1 MEATMRIFSGT
12 RGEVVAR
19 VPVGVG
25 SSRSFRLM
33 ERDEITLIFTLAA
46 PVVLSLGDYAIVPE
60 AFVEP
65 SEAGS
70 LQARMYEVTEL
81 SHPEY
86 VAASGGYRYELK
98 LEAQYRKWRHKICR
112 YMPLTGGQ
120 ETSWNLTAYPEVHM
134 QMIVDNVNRLAGLHP
149 SYKYN
154 REGMWTVA
162 VGADVKHEAKLIQYD
177 GTNIL
182 DALAAI
188 AEVYEC
194 EWWVDGSVIHLG
206 KCQYGSDTDA
216 VVLEEGVNIDP
227 PVRSD
232 STESYVTRVIP
243 FGSTRNI
250 SRRYRRHL
258 IFTATSMEN
267 TGGGYLIRDDARP
280 LQERWFADTLTRTPQ
295 AATVDI
301 SYSYVPTS
309 WDDSSITLYNSKSSQ
324 QYRKELLVQDVNM
337 ATHCKW
343 RAKLSGT
350 LEVMVNSWDY
360 ASAKKLYS
368 PPHLGYTAVLTAID
382 SQTGDRVILGGKAV
396 SLAVKDA
403 INGKDFMSHNTAT
416 FNFDFPSIEVDNR
429 SGRYSQ
435 FRVLFVLKASTSATA
450 SLNCTI
456 ANGELNFEATPQSGS
471 LKIGGI
477 TVEVLDEHNE
487 VAATYTNAVLNP
499 NWAELVADRS
509 EIFLPAS
516 SDFTPQ
522 SGMRFRIPQLREA
535 LVPASY
541 FTSRYAAMEEYGSVV
556 TGSIVTSR
564 LMLPEGHAGY
574 IDVYPDQPEVEC
586 VEDVVVF
593 EDVYPRT
600 NCTIEQV
607 ESFDDYAEFTNE
619 NGEQEKEKYTAYRIA
634 DSLFKRANRFKSD
647 WQIEGE
653 KLEVIFQTGA
663 LAGMTF
669 EVEPDTDTD
678 LTRTWWKIVRDSET
692 MLPNSLLKPAKGDK
706 FVLSGFD
713 IAAVDEALVGNAE
726 EELLE
731 KAKEY
736 VAKMNTDPSTY
747 EVTVWAA
754 PLLADPPMVLA
765 VGRTVSLKSRTAF
778 GQDAAGAQ
786 RSRVSRIIGYDI
798 PLDIPYDNP
807 VYIIGEKAAYSRMGA
822 IEDSV
827 EALRIAQLGGA
838 SSVSG
843 ATGAGYGF
851 GPYVVHRDDTTPLSD
866 TNVMSSLRS
875 MLEFASRRTAQT
887 LSHIWTFLSGARF
900 GSFLSGESGA
910 MIDGAGNAEVETLRV
925 RGEAEVDRLNAG
937 RQLTVGDYVPG
948 GTGGAMWVDENGEMH
963 IETAHLV
970 VNRRMSVKELE
981 VAERT
986 HVGGSQCISPAGMVC
1001 TAVEEL
1007 TDSNGWRCYFDGSDD
1022 TGRRITNDFRVG
1034 DLARCETFNLEEADG
1049 MLNNRYYWRRVT
1061 ATGITDEDAQGNRFC
1076 YIDLSDEQG
1085 EKDPASSCAPA
1096 VGDNIVTMGSDTHP
1110 ERSNLIVASS
1120 YGSGTPSIIM
1130 FHGIRTFSLQQKDI
1144 IGMGMDA
1151 AKGIPYF
1158 NCYGDF
1164 RVGARKGEP
1173 GSYIDY
1179 DTTTGELNVK
1189 ARINAL
1195 STFTDESGKDTPLG
1209 QYITDTANELLVV
1222 EYSATGA
1229 DGTWHSAYTN
1239 GDRYM
1244 RQSSDGGNTWSGA
1257 MLITAQDVTITNQSV
1272 EYATSASGTTAPTA
1286 GWSTTIPSVAEGQ
1299 YLWTRTTLTFS
1310 DGNSVVSYSVSRQGV
1325 DGNSGSNYAP
1335 NLLVNSKG
1343 PRTITASSSNNTTY
1357 MVFDFDTPIEVK
1369 SGDKFTVSFGN
1380 IEVLAGSP
1388 TEFTATLYNVSGTG
1402 WGTYG
1407 SSVHVTKDKPW
1418 GTMTVSKS
1426 VLARHMLVYAGK
1438 YGATAGN
1445 SVKYTDVML
1454 TKGETPA
1461 KWVPAASEMLAP
1473 VITSQSVTYAKS
1485 TMAAQPSDASFTY
1498 SSISAANPVQGDYL
1512 WTKTV
1517 VNYSDGTST
1526 KSYTVSRLGADGT
1539 DGTPGAVGA
1548 DGKTQYTHIAYAQGI
1563 TAGALPHPTA
1573 FTKFQTTAF
1582 DGAEYI
1588 GFRHDFDQLDP
1599 SDHTLYEWSKYKGKD
1614 GNNFLYNLIRGA
1626 NQPLGKGN
1634 TNYDIGGYYY
1644 DAELEV
1650 GKTYTLTVCYH
1661 IKDVDAGQ
1669 FFGAWWNSGMNVF
1682 IANLLGG
1689 ATIVSKTIT
1698 FPAKSATSSGFKG
1711 VSFYKNMPSG
1721 ATREPDNYIEWAT
1734 LTEGETPQTQW
1745 IPALS
1750 EMTQTKFINNLLRN
1764 SDFSE
1769 GTKHWT
1775 FTNSYCAKIDTTEL
1789 LDGRCSLKIDTTNSS
1804 GGYPGAKQRVI
1815 YEGASAEFTASV
1827 YTMMKDVSQ
1836 RAGNVLFEVHFLNET
1851 GARLSAN
1858 QRIVNPKSDGQW
1870 EKYVFHFTSP
1880 SGTKMIEVFCW
1891 SQDGQTV
1898 WYNGMKLEFGNNDN
1912 PQWTPNA
1919 DGLAGAGI
1927 VANVIRENFT
1937 EAQWN
1942 LYGTIGHAEPWSGT
1956 DNGRNGCRTGD
1967 LFTVSGRATDTGNG
1981 HLLTYRSFSDYG
1993 MLAGTCISHII
2004 TNAGKDAPYTVFQWA
2019 KGDYAQPT
2027 GAWSD
2032 TPLNALPGEFVWMR
2046 SGTVTPPATAPT
2058 SWGTPIRLTG
2068 DTGKA
2073 GGDALLLDLDN
2084 EVVAVT
2090 CDADGNVI
2098 SGLPATINARVFKG
2112 GTEVTSGVTY
2122 GNEATTLT
2130 MSQSGKVY
2138 TISGISKDR
2147 DTLTIKATVDGVTLK
2162 STVNVYKVKA
2172 GADGAPATMY
2182 FLEPAESSVTRTAQG
2197 GLSVTSLGCR
2207 KLYVTG
2213 SDQRHL
2219 TTANTLTAQI
2229 YTNGVA
2235 GTETVIAADGVTN
2248 NGVVTLT
2255 DDTTAVVFTLYKGAS
2270 TAEADML
2277 DRERVPVL
2285 TDAFG
2290 LSVGGV
2296 NLLRKT
2302 NSGIINWTTNT
2313 SSNGQIVMEPGT
2325 PQSRCVFYNNA
2336 TTAAP
2341 DWQMIGFALPADT
2354 IKANCYYMLSFKA
2367 RVLQSNGTAGSALT
2381 QPLQLRWQISKS
2393 TGGDRLTNVES
2404 RTVTYTETR
2413 FTIMMRTTGV
2423 PTSQH
2428 RLWGYISTTG
2438 TAWEALEIW
2447 DMQLEEGVVATEY
2460 KASPLDFNYLTE
2472 ALKESTTVEG
2482 GVILSSLMRLGYTA
2496 SDAYRV
2502 TAGMNG
2508 VLASS
2513 TDGTDPAIWAGG
2525 DMLDATSDEN
2535 SSADLDS
2542 LAKLMFR
2549 HNGNGYMCGGVVRVL
2564 DGRILIGRNR
2574 KADGTIKSDAEFAQD
2589 CIILDEEGLTYVSG
2603 GQDRLLVTSAQVG
2616 DTFETKVNAVNWS
2629 GTATA
2634 FDSIALAHYYNK
2646 IYLLEPVQP
2655 VQPASEDDTES
2666 QNELPYTEVWSW
2678 VPTINIAQTKTINI
2692 GSGTIAAG
2700 TVIEVSSLSTSFSI
2714 TRSHSEGVQ
2723 ITATAELCYTDSA
2736 GKVQVVRKVNM
2747 PKQYSGNT
2755 CSFSMGTTIRHTVQ
2769 VAASYFV
2776 RLTLTP
2782 NTDGMGKPLANEYKT
2797 VTPATATASGT
2808 TKTTRSDVTIIGT
2821 DGIKSIWGD
2830 GGFLANSNGVK
2841 IRGSLWIN
2849 GKLVTT
2855 S

>member
-1 MEATMRIFSGT
+1 MMEATMRIFSGT

-46 PVVLSLGDYAIVPE
+46 PVVLALGDYAFVPE

-134 QMIVDNVNRLAGLHP
+134 QMIVDNVNRLAELHP

-162 VGADVKHEAKLIQYD
+162 VGSDVKHEAKLIQYD

-382 SQTGDRVILGGKAV
+382 SQTSDRVTLGGKAV

-403 INGKDFMSHNTAT
+403 INGKDFTGHNTAT

-678 LTRTWWKIVRDSET
+678 RTRTWWKIVRDSET

-713 IAAVDEALVGNAE
+713 IAAVDESLVGNAE

-851 GPYVVHRDDTTPLSD
+851 DPYVVHRDDTTPLSD

-887 LSHIWTFLSGARF
+887 LSHLWTFLSGARF

-1189 ARINAL
+1189 ARINVL
-1195 STFTDESGKDTPLG
+1195 STITDTSGNESSIG
-1209 QYITDTANELLVV
+1209 QYITDTANSLMAV

-1229 DGTWHSAYTN
+1229 DGTWHSTYTN

-1257 MLITAQDVTITNQSV
+1257 MLVVAKDGDDGTSVSITATKV
-1272 EYATSASGTTAPTA
+1272 EYATGSSATVAPTS
-1286 GWSTTIPSVAEGQ
+1286 GWGTAVPAVPTGQ
-1299 YLWTRTTLTFS
+1299 YLWTRTTVTYS
-1310 DGNSVVSYSVSRQGV
+1310 DGKQTVSYGVSRQGE
-1325 DGNSGSNYAP
+1325 DGAGYMPNLIRNSRFSKRLEKWSYWGSNASGIREVVEEDGRMWAHIK
-1335 NLLVNSKG
+1335 NAVAMQGLQQGSVNGEIPAKE
-1343 PRTITASSSNNTTY
+1343 NTTY
-1357 MVFDFDTPIEVK
+1357 TLSGMVRSAVDGQKVCA
-1369 SGDKFTVSFGN
+1369 N
-1380 IEVLAGSP
+1380 IHG
-1388 TEFTATLYNVSGTG
+1388 
-1402 WGTYG
+1402 
-1407 SSVHVTKDKPW
+1407 
-1418 GTMTVSKS
+1418 
-1426 VLARHMLVYAGK
+1426 
-1438 YGATAGN
+1438 
-1445 SVKYTDVML
+1445 
-1454 TKGETPA
+1454 
-1461 KWVPAASEMLAP
+1461 
-1473 VITSQSVTYAKS
+1473 
-1485 TMAAQPSDASFTY
+1485 
-1498 SSISAANPVQGDYL
+1498 ISAANKNVFAA
-1512 WTKTV
+1512 
-1517 VNYSDGTST
+1517 N
-1526 KSYTVSRLGADGT
+1526 
-1539 DGTPGAVGA
+1539 
-1548 DGKTQYTHIAYAQGI
+1548 TQI
-1563 TAGALPHPTA
+1563 TAGTTARRFSKTFTTSAGVIAFRLMIGVDVADLNDVYITDLKIEEGRNPNPAWSPHP
-1573 FTKFQTTAF
+1573 
-1582 DGAEYI
+1582 DEMV
-1588 GFRHDFDQLDP
+1588 
-1599 SDHTLYEWSKYKGKD
+1599 YE
-1614 GNNFLYNLIRGA
+1614 NCN
-1626 NQPLGKGN
+1626 
-1634 TNYDIGGYYY
+1634 
-1644 DAELEV
+1644 
-1650 GKTYTLTVCYH
+1650 
-1661 IKDVDAGQ
+1661 
-1669 FFGAWWNSGMNVF
+1669 
-1682 IANLLGG
+1682 
-1689 ATIVSKTIT
+1689 
-1698 FPAKSATSSGFKG
+1698 
-1711 VSFYKNMPSG
+1711 
-1721 ATREPDNYIEWAT
+1721 
-1734 LTEGETPQTQW
+1734 
-1745 IPALS
+1745 
-1750 EMTQTKFINNLLRN
+1750 INNLLRN
-1764 SDFSE
+1764 SDFSKGKE
-1769 GTKHWT
+1769 YWT
-1775 FTNSYCAKIDTTEL
+1775 FTRDWATIDTTEL
-1789 LDGRCSLKIDTTNSS
+1789 FDGRFSLKIDTTANQ
-1804 GGYPGAKQRVI
+1804 GGNPGARQDVI
-1815 YEGASAEFTASV
+1815 YDGEPTEITASV
-1827 YTMMKDVSQ
+1827 YVMMKDVTQ
-1836 RAGNVLFEVHFLNET
+1836 RKQNIFFEVHCLDES
-1851 GARLSAN
+1851 GGRIGAN
-1858 QRIVNPKSDGQW
+1858 QRIVNPTFSGEWQRF
-1870 EKYVFHFTSP
+1870 VFHFTTVP
-1880 SGTKMIEVFCW
+1880 GTKRIQVFCW
-1891 SQDGQTV
+1891 SGNYQVV

-1927 VANVIRENFT
+1927 VANVIRDNFT

-1981 HLLTYRSFSDYG
+1981 HLLTYRSTSDYG

-2027 GAWSD
+2027 GTWSD

-2046 SGTVTPPATAPT
+2046 EGVVTPPAT
-2058 SWGTPIRLTG
+2058 TPVWKNGYTRVTG
-2068 DTGKA
+2068 DTGAA
-2073 GGDALLLDLDN
+2073 GTNYTPNMLTNSKDNKIHVVEKDSDSSKEWRNSTVHLEYKKTYTISARTNAAAFTGDHQDALVSHPNACALWICSAKGSPQGLVNEVVSSADMATDGSKGSVFTWMKPTAGYFLRTNFYKSGTWYVNHVKIEEGDNPNPSWTPHPDEMVGTPGTNGINGQDVFLLDLDN

-2090 CDADGNVI
+2090 CDAKGNVAG
-2098 SGLPATINARVFKG
+2098 GLPATITARVFKG
-2112 GTEVTSGVTY
+2112 GTELTSGVTY
-2122 GNEATTLT
+2122 RNQGTTLT
-2130 MSQSGKVY
+2130 VSQSGNKFE
-2138 TISGISKDR
+2138 IKGIGKDR
-2147 DTLTIKATVDGVTLK
+2147 DTLVIEAVVAGLTLR
-2162 STVNVYKVKA
+2162 STVNVYKVKP
-2172 GADGAPATMY
+2172 GEDGAPATMY

-2248 NGVVTLT
+2248 NGEVTLT
-2255 DDTTAVVFTLYKGAS
+2255 DDTTAVVFSLYKGNS
-2270 TAEADML
+2270 QNKDDML

-2367 RVLQSNGTAGSALT
+2367 RVLQSNGTAGGALT

-2508 VLASS
+2508 VLAPS

-2603 GQDRLLVTSAQVG
+2603 GQARLLVTSAQVG

-2634 FDSIALAHYYNK
+2634 FDSIALAHYYSK
-2646 IYLLEPVQP
+2646 EMILEPVKP
-2655 VQPASEDDTES
+2655 EQPASEDGTEALS
-2666 QNELPYTEVWSW
+2666 TTYLETWSW
-2678 VPTINIAQTKTINI
+2678 VPTRNIAQTKTINI
-2692 GSGTIAAG
+2692 GSGTIAVG

-2830 GGFLANSNGVK
+2830 GGFLANNKGVK

>member
-1 MEATMRIFSGT
+1 MRIFSGT

-46 PVVLSLGDYAIVPE
+46 PVVLALGDYAIVPE

-368 PPHLGYTAVLTAID
+368 PPHLGYTAVLTALD
-382 SQTGDRVILGGKAV
+382 SQTGDRVTLGGKAV

-403 INGKDFMSHNTAT
+403 INGKDFTGHNTAT

-477 TVEVLDEHNE
+477 TVEVLDEHNK

-678 LTRTWWKIVRDSET
+678 RTRTWWKIVRDSET

-887 LSHIWTFLSGARF
+887 LSHLWTFLSGARF

-948 GTGGAMWVDENGEMH
+948 CTGGAMWVDENGEMH

-1195 STFTDESGKDTPLG
+1195 ST
-1209 QYITDTANELLVV
+1209 ITDTSGNESSIGEYISDAANELLAV

-1229 DGTWHSAYTN
+1229 DGTWHSTYTN

-1325 DGNSGSNYAP
+1325 DG
-1335 NLLVNSKG
+1335 
-1343 PRTITASSSNNTTY
+1343 
-1357 MVFDFDTPIEVK
+1357 
-1369 SGDKFTVSFGN
+1369 
-1380 IEVLAGSP
+1380 
-1388 TEFTATLYNVSGTG
+1388 
-1402 WGTYG
+1402 
-1407 SSVHVTKDKPW
+1407 
-1418 GTMTVSKS
+1418 
-1426 VLARHMLVYAGK
+1426 
-1438 YGATAGN
+1438 
-1445 SVKYTDVML
+1445 
-1454 TKGETPA
+1454 
-1461 KWVPAASEMLAP
+1461 
-1473 VITSQSVTYAKS
+1473 
-1485 TMAAQPSDASFTY
+1485 
-1498 SSISAANPVQGDYL
+1498 
-1512 WTKTV
+1512 
-1517 VNYSDGTST
+1517 
-1526 KSYTVSRLGADGT
+1526 
-1539 DGTPGAVGA
+1539 
-1548 DGKTQYTHIAYAQGI
+1548 
-1563 TAGALPHPTA
+1563 
-1573 FTKFQTTAF
+1573 
-1582 DGAEYI
+1582 
-1588 GFRHDFDQLDP
+1588 
-1599 SDHTLYEWSKYKGKD
+1599 KD

-1661 IKDVDAGQ
+1661 IKDADAGQ
-1669 FFGAWWNSGMNVF
+1669 FFGAWWNSGVNVW
-1682 IANLLGG
+1682 IANLFGG

-1775 FTNSYCAKIDTTEL
+1775 FTDSYYAKIDTTEL
-1789 LDGRCSLKIDTTNSS
+1789 LDGRCSLKIDTTNSP
-1804 GGYPGAKQRVI
+1804 GGYRGAKQRVV

-1836 RAGNVLFEVHFLNET
+1836 RAGHLLFDVNFLNEK
-1851 GARLSAN
+1851 GEQLSAN
-1858 QRIVNPKSDGQW
+1858 RKTVNPKSDEQW

-1891 SQDGQTV
+1891 SQGGQTV

-1927 VANVIRENFT
+1927 VANVIRDNLT

-1942 LYGTIGHAEPWSGT
+1942 VYGTIGHAEPWSGT

-1981 HLLTYRSFSDYG
+1981 HLLTYRSTSDYG

-2027 GAWSD
+2027 GTWSD
-2032 TPLNALPGEFVWMR
+2032 TPLNAAAGEYVWMR

-2112 GTEVTSGVTY
+2112 GTELTSGVTY
-2122 GNEATTLT
+2122 RNQGTTLT
-2130 MSQSGKVY
+2130 VSQSGNKFE
-2138 TISGISKDR
+2138 IKGIGKDR
-2147 DTLTIKATVDGVTLK
+2147 DTLVIEAVVAGLTLR
-2162 STVNVYKVKA
+2162 STVTVYKVKP
-2172 GADGAPATMY
+2172 GEDGAPATMY

-2248 NGVVTLT
+2248 NGEVTLT
-2255 DDTTAVVFTLYKGAS
+2255 DDTTAVVFSLYKGNS
-2270 TAEADML
+2270 QNKDDML

-2367 RVLQSNGTAGSALT
+2367 RVLQSNGTAGGAST
-2381 QPLQLRWQISKS
+2381 QPLQLRWQISKN

-2404 RTVTYTETR
+2404 RTVTYTEKR

-2428 RLWGYISTTG
+2428 RLWGYISPTG
-2438 TAWEALEIW
+2438 TPWEALEIW

-2508 VLASS
+2508 VLAPS

-2603 GQDRLLVTSAQVG
+2603 GQDRLLVTSVQVG

-2634 FDSIALAHYYNK
+2634 FDSIALAHYYSK
-2646 IYLLEPVQP
+2646 KMILEPVKPEQT
-2655 VQPASEDDTES
+2655 ASEDGTEALS
-2666 QNELPYTEVWSW
+2666 TTYFEEWSW
-2678 VPTINIAQTKTINI
+2678 VPTRNIAQTKTINI
-2692 GSGTIAAG
+2692 GSGTIAVG
-2700 TVIEVSSLSTSFSI
+2700 TVIEVSSLSTSVSI
-2714 TRSHSEGVQ
+2714 TCSHSEVVQ
-2723 ITATAELCYTDSA
+2723 ITATAWLCYTDSA
-2736 GKVQVVRKVNM
+2736 GNVHVVRKVDM
-2747 PKQYSGNT
+2747 TKQYSGNT

-2776 RLTLTP
+2776 WLTLTP
-2782 NTDGMGKPLANEYKT
+2782 NTAGVGKPLANEYKT

-2808 TKTTRSDVTIIGT
+2808 TKTTRSDVTIIAP

-2830 GGFLANSNGVK
+2830 GGFLANRNGVK

>member
-1 MEATMRIFSGT
+1 MSWRIKGKNGLRKAVVGELEYNDEWMSQTYVTATVISPVPINFEIGDYIEY
-12 RGEVVAR
+12 RGERFEINYDPSKIKSAPR
-19 VPVGVG
+19 FAKGDAFKYENIKFN
-25 SSRSFRLM
+25 SLA
-33 ERDEITLIFTLAA
+33 DELTRCDFLD
-46 PVVLSLGDYAIVPE
+46 VVLADNHLHFTGLPKFSFFGTVQDLAGRIQANLDRAYPDKWTVTVSPEYTGKKELNVSIDTQKVWDALSILVNDFETYFTIEGRTITIGAAGVPAAHLFKYGKDNGLYEIEQNAESDQAIVTR
-60 AFVEP
+60 
-65 SEAGS
+65 
-70 LQARMYEVTEL
+70 LR
-81 SHPEY
+81 
-86 VAASGGYRYELK
+86 
-98 LEAQYRKWRHKICR
+98 
-112 YMPLTGGQ
+112 
-120 ETSWNLTAYPEVHM
+120 AY
-134 QMIVDNVNRLAGLHP
+134 
-149 SYKYN
+149 
-154 REGMWTVA
+154 
-162 VGADVKHEAKLIQYD
+162 
-177 GTNIL
+177 
-182 DALAAI
+182 
-188 AEVYEC
+188 
-194 EWWVDGSVIHLG
+194 
-206 KCQYGSDTDA
+206 
-216 VVLEEGVNIDP
+216 
-227 PVRSD
+227 
-232 STESYVTRVIP
+232 
-243 FGSTRNI
+243 GSTRNLPN
-250 SRRYRRHL
+250 RY
-258 IFTATSMEN
+258 
-267 TGGGYLIRDDARP
+267 
-280 LQERWFADTLTRTPQ
+280 
-295 AATVDI
+295 
-301 SYSYVPTS
+301 
-309 WDDSSITLYNSKSSQ
+309 YNSLSGADGEK
-324 QYRKELLVQDVNM
+324 LIPNNM
-337 ATHCKW
+337 AVQH
-343 RAKLSGT
+343 
-350 LEVMVNSWDY
+350 
-360 ASAKKLYS
+360 
-368 PPHLGYTAVLTAID
+368 
-382 SQTGDRVILGGKAV
+382 
-396 SLAVKDA
+396 
-403 INGKDFMSHNTAT
+403 
-416 FNFDFPSIEVDNR
+416 
-429 SGRYSQ
+429 
-435 FRVLFVLKASTSATA
+435 
-450 SLNCTI
+450 
-456 ANGELNFEATPQSGS
+456 
-471 LKIGGI
+471 
-477 TVEVLDEHNE
+477 
-487 VAATYTNAVLNP
+487 
-499 NWAELVADRS
+499 
-509 EIFLPAS
+509 
-516 SDFTPQ
+516 
-522 SGMRFRIPQLREA
+522 
-535 LVPASY
+535 
-541 FTSRYAAMEEYGSVV
+541 
-556 TGSIVTSR
+556 
-564 LMLPEGHAGY
+564 LMLPEFPYTTQDPFINSKNIDTLGVREGTVFFDGSQEGLEEIYPSIEGMTAEQLKSAGVTCNSTGDLDVLIGANVMTDDGVGK
-574 IDVYPDQPEVEC
+574 IDKNETQTTPEPSTFKVTVKDLGFDIKDCVIPGNSESPTVSFKTGMLGGREFEIVEC
-586 VEDVVVF
+586 TPIENSSGDVTSYMLELNRVYDD
-593 EDVYPRT
+593 DVKLWFPYK
-600 NCTIEQV
+600 
-607 ESFDDYAEFTNE
+607 DYNA
-619 NGEQEKEKYTAYRIA
+619 AA
-634 DSLFKRANRFKSD
+634 
-647 WQIEGE
+647 
-653 KLEVIFQTGA
+653 
-663 LAGMTF
+663 
-669 EVEPDTDTD
+669 
-678 LTRTWWKIVRDSET
+678 
-692 MLPNSLLKPAKGDK
+692 GDK
-706 FVLSGFD
+706 FVILNIKMPD
-713 IAAVDEALVGNAE
+713 VYIKAAAKRLQEAAESWLAKNDYSRSVYSPKVDEIFMARQHDAAMASGGAIKSLHDTLRAGMLMLFEDEDFNIDASIFIDKLVI
-726 EELLE
+726 
-731 KAKEY
+731 KEGEG
-736 VAKMNTDPSTY
+736 AIPTY
-747 EVTVWAA
+747 EVT
-754 PLLADPPMVLA
+754 LKEEKT
-765 VGRTVSLKSRTAF
+765 VGRLDKMQNQIDSLASGRGQGGVGGYTAGQIRQMIDAYGDTRFLSKIKDDRTPHTISSDRGFEVGNYVSGAGGGAIGIDPETGDSFADVARLWVRVRAFFEELTVVKASVFAGKNYISPGGGIKCTKVEEVKDSGGNVTAYRCYF
-778 GQDAAGAQ
+778 LSTQD
-786 RSRVSRIIGYDI
+786 
-798 PLDIPYDNP
+798 
-807 VYIIGEKAAYSRMGA
+807 GEKAETQFAVNDQA
-822 IEDSV
+822 IS
-827 EALRIAQLGGA
+827 
-838 SSVSG
+838 
-843 ATGAGYGF
+843 
-851 GPYVVHRDDTTPLSD
+851 
-866 TNVMSSLRS
+866 
-875 MLEFASRRTAQT
+875 
-887 LSHIWTFLSGARF
+887 
-900 GSFLSGESGA
+900 
-910 MIDGAGNAEVETLRV
+910 
-925 RGEAEVDRLNAG
+925 
-937 RQLTVGDYVPG
+937 
-948 GTGGAMWVDENGEMH
+948 
-963 IETAHLV
+963 
-970 VNRRMSVKELE
+970 
-981 VAERT
+981 
-986 HVGGSQCISPAGMVC
+986 
-1001 TAVEEL
+1001 
-1007 TDSNGWRCYFDGSDD
+1007 
-1022 TGRRITNDFRVG
+1022 
-1034 DLARCETFNLEEADG
+1034 ETFNAAAG
-1049 MLNNRYYWRRVT
+1049 TSNKISNHRYWRLVT
-1061 ATGITDEDAQGNRFC
+1061 AVSNDAYTDDSGNHYG
-1076 YIDLSDEQG
+1076 YIDLSATDCEVDSDIPQAGDEICQLG
-1085 EKDPASSCAPA
+1085 NRNDADRQSAIMFSTVDADAPSVKLFA
-1096 VGDNIVTMGSDTHP
+1096 GV
-1110 ERSNLIVASS
+1110 
-1120 YGSGTPSIIM
+1120 GSGSTNAEHYSLDGKAEIM
-1130 FHGIRTFSLQQKDI
+1130 FGKNPLTGKV
-1144 IGMGMDA
+1144 
-1151 AKGIPYF
+1151 YF
-1158 NCYGDF
+1158 RLGTSTATHYL
-1164 RVGARKGEP
+1164 
-1173 GSYIDY
+1173 DY
-1179 DTTTGELNVK
+1179 TQDGGLTVAGKISAVSTITDTSGN
-1189 ARINAL
+1189 
-1195 STFTDESGKDTPLG
+1195 ESSIG
-1209 QYITDTANELLVV
+1209 QYITDTANELLLV

-1325 DGNSGSNYAP
+1325 DGNSGSDYAP
-1335 NLLVNSKG
+1335 NLLVDSKG
-1343 PRTITASSSNNTTY
+1343 PRTIKASSSNNTTY

-1388 TEFTATLYNVSGTG
+1388 TEFTASLYNVSGTG

-1426 VLARHMLVYAGK
+1426 ILARHLLVYAGK

-1485 TMAAQPSDASFTY
+1485 TTAAQPSDASFTY
-1498 SSISAANPVQGDYL
+1498 SSISAANPAKGDYL

-1539 DGTPGAVGA
+1539 DGTPGAPGA

-1588 GFRHDFDQLDP
+1588 GFCQDFNEPDP
-1599 SDHTLYEWSKYKGKD
+1599 TAHTSYEWSEYKGKD

-1661 IKDVDAGQ
+1661 IKDADAGQ
-1669 FFGAWWNSGMNVF
+1669 FFGAWWNSGVNVW
-1682 IANLLGG
+1682 IANLFGG

-1775 FTNSYCAKIDTTEL
+1775 FTNSSCAKIDTTEL
-1789 LDGRCSLKIDTTNSS
+1789 LDGRCSLKIDTTNSP
-1804 GGYPGAKQRVI
+1804 GGYPGAKQRVV

-1836 RAGNVLFEVHFLNET
+1836 RAGKVFFEVHFLNES
-1851 GARLSAN
+1851 GARISAN
-1858 QRIVNPKSDGQW
+1858 QRLVNPKSDEQW

-1927 VANVIRENFT
+1927 VANVIRDNLT

-1942 LYGTIGHAEPWSGT
+1942 VYGTIGHAEPWSGT

-1981 HLLTYRSFSDYG
+1981 HLLTYRSTSDYG

-2027 GAWSD
+2027 GTWSD
-2032 TPLNALPGEFVWMR
+2032 TPLNAAAGEYVWMR

-2090 CDADGNVI
+2090 CYADGNVI
-2098 SGLPATINARVFKG
+2098 SGLPATITARVFKG
-2112 GTEVTSGVTY
+2112 GTELTSGVTY
-2122 GNEATTLT
+2122 RNQGTTLT
-2130 MSQSGKVY
+2130 VSQSGNKFE
-2138 TISGISKDR
+2138 IMGIGKDR
-2147 DTLTIKATVDGVTLK
+2147 DTLVIEAVVAGLTLR
-2162 STVNVYKVKA
+2162 STVNVYKVKP
-2172 GADGAPATMY
+2172 GEDGAPATMY

-2270 TAEADML
+2270 TAEDDML

-2367 RVLQSNGTAGSALT
+2367 RVLQSNGTAGGAST

-2482 GVILSSLMRLGYTA
+2482 GVILSSLMRLGYTD

-2508 VLASS
+2508 VLAPS

-2574 KADGTIKSDAEFAQD
+2574 KTDGTIKSDAEFAQD

-2634 FDSIALAHYYNK
+2634 FDSIALAHYYSK
-2646 IYLLEPVQP
+2646 EMILEPVNPEQT
-2655 VQPASEDDTES
+2655 ASEDGTEALS
-2666 QNELPYTEVWSW
+2666 TTYLETWSW

-2692 GSGTIAAG
+2692 GSGTIAVG

-2782 NTDGMGKPLANEYKT
+2782 NTDGVGKPLANEYKT

>member
-1 MEATMRIFSGT
+1 MSWIIKGKNGLRKAVIGALEYNDEWMSQTYVTATVISPVPINFEIGDYIEY
-12 RGEVVAR
+12 RGERFEINYDPGKIKSAPR
-19 VPVGVG
+19 FAKGDAFKYENIKFN
-25 SSRSFRLM
+25 SLA
-33 ERDEITLIFTLAA
+33 DELTRCDFLD
-46 PVVLSLGDYAIVPE
+46 VVLADNHLHFTGLPKFSFFGTVQDLAGRIQANLDRAYPDKWTVTVSPEYTGKKELNVSIDTQKVWDALSILVNDFETYFTIEGRTITIGAAGVPAAHLFKYGKDNGLYEIEQNAESDQAIVTR
-60 AFVEP
+60 
-65 SEAGS
+65 
-70 LQARMYEVTEL
+70 LR
-81 SHPEY
+81 
-86 VAASGGYRYELK
+86 
-98 LEAQYRKWRHKICR
+98 
-112 YMPLTGGQ
+112 
-120 ETSWNLTAYPEVHM
+120 AY
-134 QMIVDNVNRLAGLHP
+134 
-149 SYKYN
+149 
-154 REGMWTVA
+154 
-162 VGADVKHEAKLIQYD
+162 
-177 GTNIL
+177 
-182 DALAAI
+182 
-188 AEVYEC
+188 
-194 EWWVDGSVIHLG
+194 
-206 KCQYGSDTDA
+206 
-216 VVLEEGVNIDP
+216 
-227 PVRSD
+227 
-232 STESYVTRVIP
+232 
-243 FGSTRNI
+243 GSTRNLPN
-250 SRRYRRHL
+250 RY
-258 IFTATSMEN
+258 
-267 TGGGYLIRDDARP
+267 
-280 LQERWFADTLTRTPQ
+280 
-295 AATVDI
+295 
-301 SYSYVPTS
+301 
-309 WDDSSITLYNSKSSQ
+309 YNSLSGADGEK
-324 QYRKELLVQDVNM
+324 LIPDNM
-337 ATHCKW
+337 AVQH
-343 RAKLSGT
+343 
-350 LEVMVNSWDY
+350 
-360 ASAKKLYS
+360 
-368 PPHLGYTAVLTAID
+368 
-382 SQTGDRVILGGKAV
+382 
-396 SLAVKDA
+396 
-403 INGKDFMSHNTAT
+403 
-416 FNFDFPSIEVDNR
+416 
-429 SGRYSQ
+429 
-435 FRVLFVLKASTSATA
+435 
-450 SLNCTI
+450 
-456 ANGELNFEATPQSGS
+456 
-471 LKIGGI
+471 
-477 TVEVLDEHNE
+477 
-487 VAATYTNAVLNP
+487 
-499 NWAELVADRS
+499 
-509 EIFLPAS
+509 
-516 SDFTPQ
+516 
-522 SGMRFRIPQLREA
+522 
-535 LVPASY
+535 
-541 FTSRYAAMEEYGSVV
+541 
-556 TGSIVTSR
+556 
-564 LMLPEGHAGY
+564 LMLPEFPYTTQDPY
-574 IDVYPDQPEVEC
+574 INSKNIDALGVREGTVFFDGSQEDLEEIYP
-586 VEDVVVF
+586 
-593 EDVYPRT
+593 
-600 NCTIEQV
+600 
-607 ESFDDYAEFTNE
+607 S
-619 NGEQEKEKYTAYRIA
+619 
-634 DSLFKRANRFKSD
+634 
-647 WQIEGE
+647 IEGMTAE
-653 KLEVIFQTGA
+653 KLKSAGVTCNSTGDLDVLIGANVMTDDGVGKIDKNETQTTPEPS
-663 LAGMTF
+663 TF
-669 EVEPDTDTD
+669 KVTVKD
-678 LTRTWWKIVRDSET
+678 L
-692 MLPNSLLKPAKGDK
+692 
-706 FVLSGFD
+706 GFD
-713 IAAVDEALVGNAE
+713 INDCVIPGNSESPAISFKTGMLGGREFEIVECTPIENSSGDVTSYMLELNRVYDDDVKLWFPYKDHNAAAGNKFVILNIKMPDVYIKAAAKRLQEAAEAWLAKNDYSRSVYSPKVDEIFMARQHDAAMASGGAIKSLHDTLRAGMLMLFEDEDFNIDASIFIDKLVI
-726 EELLE
+726 
-731 KAKEY
+731 KESEG
-736 VAKMNTDPSTY
+736 AIPTY
-747 EVTVWAA
+747 EVT
-754 PLLADPPMVLA
+754 LKEEKT
-765 VGRTVSLKSRTAF
+765 VGRLDKMQNQIDSLASGRGQGGVGGYTAGQIRQMIDAYGDTRFLSKIKDDRTPHTVSSDSGFEVGNYVSGAGGGAIGIDPETGDSFAEVARLWVRVRAFFEELTVVKASVFAGKNYISPGGGIKCTKVEEVKDSGGNVTAYRCYF
-778 GQDAAGAQ
+778 LSTQD
-786 RSRVSRIIGYDI
+786 
-798 PLDIPYDNP
+798 
-807 VYIIGEKAAYSRMGA
+807 GEKAETQFAVNDQA
-822 IEDSV
+822 IS
-827 EALRIAQLGGA
+827 
-838 SSVSG
+838 
-843 ATGAGYGF
+843 
-851 GPYVVHRDDTTPLSD
+851 
-866 TNVMSSLRS
+866 
-875 MLEFASRRTAQT
+875 
-887 LSHIWTFLSGARF
+887 
-900 GSFLSGESGA
+900 
-910 MIDGAGNAEVETLRV
+910 
-925 RGEAEVDRLNAG
+925 
-937 RQLTVGDYVPG
+937 
-948 GTGGAMWVDENGEMH
+948 
-963 IETAHLV
+963 
-970 VNRRMSVKELE
+970 
-981 VAERT
+981 
-986 HVGGSQCISPAGMVC
+986 
-1001 TAVEEL
+1001 
-1007 TDSNGWRCYFDGSDD
+1007 
-1022 TGRRITNDFRVG
+1022 
-1034 DLARCETFNLEEADG
+1034 ETFNAAAG
-1049 MLNNRYYWRRVT
+1049 TSNKISNHRYWRLVT
-1061 ATGITDEDAQGNRFC
+1061 AVSNDAYTDDSGNHYG
-1076 YIDLSDEQG
+1076 YIDLSATDCEVDSDIPQAGDEICQLG
-1085 EKDPASSCAPA
+1085 NRNDADRQSAIMFSTVDADAPSVKLFA
-1096 VGDNIVTMGSDTHP
+1096 GV
-1110 ERSNLIVASS
+1110 
-1120 YGSGTPSIIM
+1120 GSGSTNAERYSLDDKAVIM
-1130 FHGIRTFSLQQKDI
+1130 FGKNPLTGKV
-1144 IGMGMDA
+1144 
-1151 AKGIPYF
+1151 YF
-1158 NCYGDF
+1158 RLGTSTATHYL
-1164 RVGARKGEP
+1164 
-1173 GSYIDY
+1173 DY
-1179 DTTTGELNVK
+1179 TQDGGLTVAGK
-1189 ARINAL
+1189 ISAL
-1195 STFTDESGKDTPLG
+1195 STITDTSGNESSIG

-1229 DGTWHSAYTN
+1229 DGTWHSTYTN

-1325 DGNSGSNYAP
+1325 DGNSGSDYAP
-1335 NLLVNSKG
+1335 NLLVDSKG
-1343 PRTITASSSNNTTY
+1343 PRTITASSSNNTTC

-1485 TMAAQPSDASFTY
+1485 TTAAQPSDASFTY

-1614 GNNFLYNLIRGA
+1614 GAGYTPNLLKGA
-1626 NQPLGKGN
+1626 NKPLGKGLVDYLFGKYL
-1634 TNYDIGGYYY
+1634 YDTDLVQG
-1644 DAELEV
+1644 E
-1650 GKTYTLTVCYH
+1650 TYTLTVCYH
-1661 IKDVDAGQ
+1661 ITDADN
-1669 FFGAWWNSGMNVF
+1669 FISAWWDEGHNQICSLRPGNTVV
-1682 IANLLGG
+1682 
-1689 ATIVSKTIT
+1689 VSKKV
-1698 FPAKSATSSGFKG
+1698 FPGKDAMYLGFKG
-1711 VSFYKNMPSG
+1711 VSFYKHAQNG
-1721 ATREPDNYIEWAT
+1721 ASRDADAYIEWAT
-1734 LTEGETPQTQW
+1734 LTAGDTPQTAW
-1745 IPALS
+1745 IPAAS

-1775 FTNSYCAKIDTTEL
+1775 FTNSSCAKIDTTEL
-1789 LDGRCSLKIDTTNSS
+1789 LDGRCSLKIDTTNSP

-1858 QRIVNPKSDGQW
+1858 QRIVNPKSDEQW

-1927 VANVIRENFT
+1927 VANVIRDNLT

-1981 HLLTYRSFSDYG
+1981 HLLTYRSYSDYG

-2027 GAWSD
+2027 GTWSD
-2032 TPLNALPGEFVWMR
+2032 TPLNAAAGEYVWMR

-2197 GLSVTSLGCR
+2197 GLSVASLGCR

-2248 NGVVTLT
+2248 NGEVTLT
-2255 DDTTAVVFTLYKGAS
+2255 DDTTAVVFSLYKGNS
-2270 TAEADML
+2270 QNKDDML

-2367 RVLQSNGTAGSALT
+2367 RVLQSNGTAGGALT
-2381 QPLQLRWQISKS
+2381 QPLQLRWQISKN

-2655 VQPASEDDTES
+2655 ASEDDTES

-2692 GSGTIAAG
+2692 GSGTIAVG

>member
-1 MEATMRIFSGT
+1 MNANVIIKKASDGT
-12 RGEVVAR
+12 TRLNAQI
-19 VPVGVG
+19 GVG

-46 PVVLSLGDYAIVPE
+46 PVVLALGDYAIVPE

-162 VGADVKHEAKLIQYD
+162 VGSDVKHEAKLIQYD

-295 AATVDI
+295 AATVEI

-360 ASAKKLYS
+360 ASAKNLYS

-403 INGKDFMSHNTAT
+403 INGKDFTGHNTAT

-619 NGEQEKEKYTAYRIA
+619 NGEQGKEKYTAYRIA

-678 LTRTWWKIVRDSET
+678 RTRTWWKIVRDSET

-713 IAAVDEALVGNAE
+713 IAAVDETLVGNAE

-851 GPYVVHRDDTTPLSD
+851 GSYVVHRDDTTPLSD

-887 LSHIWTFLSGARF
+887 LSHLWTFLSGARF

-1195 STFTDESGKDTPLG
+1195 STITDTSGNESSIG

-1229 DGTWHSAYTN
+1229 DGTWHSTYTN

-1325 DGNSGSNYAP
+1325 DGNSGSDYAP
-1335 NLLVNSKG
+1335 NLVEGGKG
-1343 PRTITASSSNNTTY
+1343 PLTLNGTKWFKLELANGDIS
-1357 MVFDFDTPIEVK
+1357 K
-1369 SGDKFTVSFGN
+1369 GDKFALSLGSIRHISGDARYF
-1380 IEVLAGSP
+1380 LAIIQGYVDGVYNDNLLKYTYRLT
-1388 TEFTATLYNVSGTG
+1388 TENATCVWEAKEDLHKVTGARLTLYSGEGFANAQTN
-1402 WGTYG
+1402 TIEFDYI
-1407 SSVHVTKDKPW
+1407 S
-1418 GTMTVSKS
+1418 
-1426 VLARHMLVYAGK
+1426 
-1438 YGATAGN
+1438 
-1445 SVKYTDVML
+1445 L
-1454 TKGETPA
+1454 TRSNAPMP
-1461 KWVPAASEMLAP
+1461 WVPAASEMLAP

-1485 TMAAQPSDASFTY
+1485 TTAAQPSDASFTY
-1498 SSISAANPVQGDYL
+1498 SSISAANPAKGDYL

-1526 KSYTVSRLGADGT
+1526 KSYTVSRLGADGS
-1539 DGTPGAVGA
+1539 DGTPGAQGA

-1588 GFRHDFDQLDP
+1588 GFCQDFNEPDP
-1599 SDHTLYEWSKYKGKD
+1599 TAHTSYEWSEYKGKD
-1614 GNNFLYNLIRGA
+1614 GAGYTPNLLKGTQEVTVNNSYAKIGFDEPQDFLNGEKYTVSVEGIENLIGSATEYSVVLFRNAGGDLSNGILCPVVTLTKEKPYATMTLYSTATKENKVELFLYA
-1626 NQPLGKGN
+1626 GKHGSTVGN
-1634 TNYDIGGYYY
+1634 S
-1644 DAELEV
+1644 V
-1650 GKTYTLTVCYH
+1650 KYTKVML
-1661 IKDVDAGQ
+1661 
-1669 FFGAWWNSGMNVF
+1669 
-1682 IANLLGG
+1682 
-1689 ATIVSKTIT
+1689 SKGDNPMPWV
-1698 FPAKSATSSGFKG
+1698 PAA
-1711 VSFYKNMPSG
+1711 
-1721 ATREPDNYIEWAT
+1721 
-1734 LTEGETPQTQW
+1734 
-1745 IPALS
+1745 S
-1750 EMTQTKFINNLLRN
+1750 EM
-1764 SDFSE
+1764 
-1769 GTKHWT
+1769 
-1775 FTNSYCAKIDTTEL
+1775 
-1789 LDGRCSLKIDTTNSS
+1789 
-1804 GGYPGAKQRVI
+1804 V
-1815 YEGASAEFTASV
+1815 
-1827 YTMMKDVSQ
+1827 
-1836 RAGNVLFEVHFLNET
+1836 
-1851 GARLSAN
+1851 
-1858 QRIVNPKSDGQW
+1858 
-1870 EKYVFHFTSP
+1870 
-1880 SGTKMIEVFCW
+1880 
-1891 SQDGQTV
+1891 
-1898 WYNGMKLEFGNNDN
+1898 
-1912 PQWTPNA
+1912 
-1919 DGLAGAGI
+1919 
-1927 VANVIRENFT
+1927 
-1937 EAQWN
+1937 
-1942 LYGTIGHAEPWSGT
+1942 
-1956 DNGRNGCRTGD
+1956 
-1967 LFTVSGRATDTGNG
+1967 
-1981 HLLTYRSFSDYG
+1981 
-1993 MLAGTCISHII
+1993 
-2004 TNAGKDAPYTVFQWA
+2004 GKDAPYTVFQWA

-2027 GAWSD
+2027 GTWSD

-2046 SGTVTPPATAPT
+2046 EGVVTPPAT
-2058 SWGTPIRLTG
+2058 TPVWKNGYTRVTG
-2068 DTGKA
+2068 DTGAA
-2073 GGDALLLDLDN
+2073 GTNYTPNMLTNSKDNKIHVVEKDSDSSKEWRNSTVHLEYKKTYTISARTNAAAFTGDHQDALVSHPDACALWICSAKGSPQGLVNEVVSSADMATDGSKGSVFTWMKPTAGYFLRTNFYKSGTWYVNHVKIEEGDNPNPSWTPHPDEMVGTPGTNGINGQDVFLLDLDN

-2122 GNEATTLT
+2122 RNQGTTLT
-2130 MSQSGKVY
+2130 VSQSGNKFE
-2138 TISGISKDR
+2138 IKGIGKDR
-2147 DTLTIKATVDGVTLK
+2147 DTLVIEAVVAGLTLR

-2197 GLSVTSLGCR
+2197 GLSVASLGCR

-2367 RVLQSNGTAGSALT
+2367 RVLQSNGTAGGAST

-2438 TAWEALEIW
+2438 TAWKALEIW

-2508 VLASS
+2508 VLAPS

-2634 FDSIALAHYYNK
+2634 FDSIALAHYYSK
-2646 IYLLEPVQP
+2646 EMILEPVNPEQT
-2655 VQPASEDDTES
+2655 ASEDGTEALS
-2666 QNELPYTEVWSW
+2666 TTYLETWSW

-2692 GSGTIAAG
+2692 GSGTIAVG

-2782 NTDGMGKPLANEYKT
+2782 NTDGIGKPLANEYKT

-2830 GGFLANSNGVK
+2830 GGFLANRNGVK

>member
-1 MEATMRIFSGT
+1 MSWRIKGKNGLRKAVIGALEYNDEWMSQTYVTATVISPVPINFEIGDYIEY
-12 RGEVVAR
+12 RGERFEINYDPSKIKSAPR
-19 VPVGVG
+19 FAKGDAFKYENIKFN
-25 SSRSFRLM
+25 SLA
-33 ERDEITLIFTLAA
+33 DELTRCDFLD
-46 PVVLSLGDYAIVPE
+46 VVLADNHLHFTGLPKFSFFGTVQDLAGRIQANLDRAYPDKWTVTVSPEYTGKKELNVSIDTQKVWDALSILVNDFETYFTIEGRTITIGAAGVPAAHLFKYGKDNGLYEIEQNAESDQAIVTR
-60 AFVEP
+60 
-65 SEAGS
+65 
-70 LQARMYEVTEL
+70 LR
-81 SHPEY
+81 
-86 VAASGGYRYELK
+86 
-98 LEAQYRKWRHKICR
+98 
-112 YMPLTGGQ
+112 
-120 ETSWNLTAYPEVHM
+120 AY
-134 QMIVDNVNRLAGLHP
+134 
-149 SYKYN
+149 
-154 REGMWTVA
+154 
-162 VGADVKHEAKLIQYD
+162 
-177 GTNIL
+177 
-182 DALAAI
+182 
-188 AEVYEC
+188 
-194 EWWVDGSVIHLG
+194 
-206 KCQYGSDTDA
+206 
-216 VVLEEGVNIDP
+216 
-227 PVRSD
+227 
-232 STESYVTRVIP
+232 
-243 FGSTRNI
+243 GSTRNLPN
-250 SRRYRRHL
+250 RY
-258 IFTATSMEN
+258 
-267 TGGGYLIRDDARP
+267 
-280 LQERWFADTLTRTPQ
+280 
-295 AATVDI
+295 
-301 SYSYVPTS
+301 
-309 WDDSSITLYNSKSSQ
+309 YNSLSGADGEK
-324 QYRKELLVQDVNM
+324 LIPNNM
-337 ATHCKW
+337 AVQH
-343 RAKLSGT
+343 
-350 LEVMVNSWDY
+350 
-360 ASAKKLYS
+360 
-368 PPHLGYTAVLTAID
+368 
-382 SQTGDRVILGGKAV
+382 
-396 SLAVKDA
+396 
-403 INGKDFMSHNTAT
+403 
-416 FNFDFPSIEVDNR
+416 
-429 SGRYSQ
+429 
-435 FRVLFVLKASTSATA
+435 
-450 SLNCTI
+450 
-456 ANGELNFEATPQSGS
+456 
-471 LKIGGI
+471 
-477 TVEVLDEHNE
+477 
-487 VAATYTNAVLNP
+487 
-499 NWAELVADRS
+499 
-509 EIFLPAS
+509 
-516 SDFTPQ
+516 
-522 SGMRFRIPQLREA
+522 
-535 LVPASY
+535 
-541 FTSRYAAMEEYGSVV
+541 
-556 TGSIVTSR
+556 
-564 LMLPEGHAGY
+564 LMLPEFPYTTQDPFIDSKNIDTLGVREGTVFFDGSQEDLEEIYPSIEGMTAEQLKSAGVTCNSTGDLDVLIGANVMTDDGVGK
-574 IDVYPDQPEVEC
+574 IDKNETQTTPEPSTFKVTVKDLGFDIKDCVIPGNSESPTVSFKTGMLGGREFEIVEC
-586 VEDVVVF
+586 TPIENSSGDVTSYMLELNRVYDD
-593 EDVYPRT
+593 DVKLWFPYK
-600 NCTIEQV
+600 
-607 ESFDDYAEFTNE
+607 DYNA
-619 NGEQEKEKYTAYRIA
+619 AA
-634 DSLFKRANRFKSD
+634 
-647 WQIEGE
+647 
-653 KLEVIFQTGA
+653 
-663 LAGMTF
+663 
-669 EVEPDTDTD
+669 
-678 LTRTWWKIVRDSET
+678 
-692 MLPNSLLKPAKGDK
+692 GDK
-706 FVLSGFD
+706 FVILNIKMPD
-713 IAAVDEALVGNAE
+713 VYIKAAAKRLQEAAEAWLAKNDYSRSVYSPKVDEIFMARQHDAAMASGGAIKSLHDTLRAGMLMLFEDEDFNIDASIFIDKLVI
-726 EELLE
+726 
-731 KAKEY
+731 KEGEG
-736 VAKMNTDPSTY
+736 AIPTY
-747 EVTVWAA
+747 EVT
-754 PLLADPPMVLA
+754 LKEEKT
-765 VGRTVSLKSRTAF
+765 VGRLDKMQNQIDSLASGRGQGGVGGYTAGQIRQMIDAYGDTRFLSKIKDDRTPHTISSDRGFEVGNYVSGAGGGAIGIDPETGDSFADVARLWVRVRAFFEELTVVKASVFAGKNYISPGGGIKCTKVEEVKDSGGNVTAYRCYF
-778 GQDAAGAQ
+778 LSSQD
-786 RSRVSRIIGYDI
+786 
-798 PLDIPYDNP
+798 
-807 VYIIGEKAAYSRMGA
+807 GEKAETQFAVNDQA
-822 IEDSV
+822 IS
-827 EALRIAQLGGA
+827 
-838 SSVSG
+838 
-843 ATGAGYGF
+843 
-851 GPYVVHRDDTTPLSD
+851 
-866 TNVMSSLRS
+866 
-875 MLEFASRRTAQT
+875 
-887 LSHIWTFLSGARF
+887 
-900 GSFLSGESGA
+900 
-910 MIDGAGNAEVETLRV
+910 
-925 RGEAEVDRLNAG
+925 
-937 RQLTVGDYVPG
+937 
-948 GTGGAMWVDENGEMH
+948 
-963 IETAHLV
+963 
-970 VNRRMSVKELE
+970 
-981 VAERT
+981 
-986 HVGGSQCISPAGMVC
+986 
-1001 TAVEEL
+1001 
-1007 TDSNGWRCYFDGSDD
+1007 
-1022 TGRRITNDFRVG
+1022 
-1034 DLARCETFNLEEADG
+1034 ETFNAAAG
-1049 MLNNRYYWRRVT
+1049 TSNKISNHRYWRLVT
-1061 ATGITDEDAQGNRFC
+1061 AVSNDAYTDDSGNHYG
-1076 YIDLSDEQG
+1076 YIDLSATDCEVDSDIPQAGDEICQLG
-1085 EKDPASSCAPA
+1085 NRNDADRQSAIMFSTVDADAPSVKLFA
-1096 VGDNIVTMGSDTHP
+1096 GV
-1110 ERSNLIVASS
+1110 
-1120 YGSGTPSIIM
+1120 GSGSTNAEHYSLDGKAEIM
-1130 FHGIRTFSLQQKDI
+1130 FGKNPLTGKV
-1144 IGMGMDA
+1144 
-1151 AKGIPYF
+1151 YF
-1158 NCYGDF
+1158 RLGTSTATHYLDYTQDGGLT
-1164 RVGARKGEP
+1164 VAGKISARSTITDTSGNE
-1173 GSYIDY
+1173 SSID
-1179 DTTTGELNVK
+1179 
-1189 ARINAL
+1189 
-1195 STFTDESGKDTPLG
+1195 

-1229 DGTWHSAYTN
+1229 DGTWHSTYTN

-1325 DGNSGSNYAP
+1325 DGNSGSDYAP
-1335 NLLVNSKG
+1335 NLLVDSKG

-1357 MVFDFDTPIEVK
+1357 MVFNFDTPIEVK
-1369 SGDKFTVSFGN
+1369 SGDKLTVSFGN

-1388 TEFTATLYNVSGTG
+1388 TEFTASLYNISGAG

-1426 VLARHMLVYAGK
+1426 ILARHLLVYAGK

-1498 SSISAANPVQGDYL
+1498 SSISAANPAQGDYL

-1526 KSYTVSRLGADGT
+1526 KSYTVSRLGADGS
-1539 DGTPGAVGA
+1539 DGTPGAPGA

-1599 SDHTLYEWSKYKGKD
+1599 SDPTLYEWSKYKGKD
-1614 GNNFLYNLIRGA
+1614 GTGYTPNLLKRTQEVTVNNSYAKIGFDEPQDFLNGEKYTVSVEGIENLIGSATEYSVVLFRNAGGDLSNGILCPVVTLTKEKPYATMTLYSTATKENKVELFLYA
-1626 NQPLGKGN
+1626 GKHGSTVGN
-1634 TNYDIGGYYY
+1634 S
-1644 DAELEV
+1644 V
-1650 GKTYTLTVCYH
+1650 KYTKVML
-1661 IKDVDAGQ
+1661 
-1669 FFGAWWNSGMNVF
+1669 
-1682 IANLLGG
+1682 
-1689 ATIVSKTIT
+1689 SKGDNPMPWV
-1698 FPAKSATSSGFKG
+1698 PAA
-1711 VSFYKNMPSG
+1711 
-1721 ATREPDNYIEWAT
+1721 
-1734 LTEGETPQTQW
+1734 
-1745 IPALS
+1745 S
-1750 EMTQTKFINNLLRN
+1750 EM
-1764 SDFSE
+1764 
-1769 GTKHWT
+1769 
-1775 FTNSYCAKIDTTEL
+1775 
-1789 LDGRCSLKIDTTNSS
+1789 
-1804 GGYPGAKQRVI
+1804 V
-1815 YEGASAEFTASV
+1815 
-1827 YTMMKDVSQ
+1827 
-1836 RAGNVLFEVHFLNET
+1836 
-1851 GARLSAN
+1851 
-1858 QRIVNPKSDGQW
+1858 
-1870 EKYVFHFTSP
+1870 
-1880 SGTKMIEVFCW
+1880 
-1891 SQDGQTV
+1891 
-1898 WYNGMKLEFGNNDN
+1898 
-1912 PQWTPNA
+1912 
-1919 DGLAGAGI
+1919 
-1927 VANVIRENFT
+1927 
-1937 EAQWN
+1937 
-1942 LYGTIGHAEPWSGT
+1942 
-1956 DNGRNGCRTGD
+1956 
-1967 LFTVSGRATDTGNG
+1967 
-1981 HLLTYRSFSDYG
+1981 
-1993 MLAGTCISHII
+1993 
-2004 TNAGKDAPYTVFQWA
+2004 GKDAPYTVFQWA

-2027 GAWSD
+2027 GTWSD
-2032 TPLNALPGEFVWMR
+2032 TPLNAAAGEYVWMR
-2046 SGTVTPPATAPT
+2046 EGVVTPPAT
-2058 SWGTPIRLTG
+2058 TPVWKNGYTRVTG
-2068 DTGKA
+2068 DTGAA
-2073 GGDALLLDLDN
+2073 GTNYTPNMLTNSKDNKIHVVEKDSDSYKEWRNSTVHLEYKKTYTISARTNAAAFTGDHQDALVSHPDACALWICSAKGSPQGFVSEVVSSADMATDGSKGSVFTWMKPTAGYFLRTNFYKSGTWYVNHVKIEEGDNPNPSWTPHPDEMVGTPGTNGINGQDVFLLDLDN

-2197 GLSVTSLGCR
+2197 GLSVASLGCR

-2248 NGVVTLT
+2248 NGEVTLT
-2255 DDTTAVVFTLYKGAS
+2255 DDTTAVVFSLYKGNS
-2270 TAEADML
+2270 QNKDDML

-2367 RVLQSNGTAGSALT
+2367 RVLQSNGTAGGAST

-2508 VLASS
+2508 VLAPS

-2634 FDSIALAHYYNK
+2634 FDSIALAHYYSK
-2646 IYLLEPVQP
+2646 EMILEPAKPEQT
-2655 VQPASEDDTES
+2655 ASEDGTEALS
-2666 QNELPYTEVWSW
+2666 TTYLETWSW

-2692 GSGTIAAG
+2692 GSGTIAVG

-2830 GGFLANSNGVK
+2830 GGFLANRNGVK
-2841 IRGSLWIN
+2841 IRGSLWVN

>member
-1 MEATMRIFSGT
+1 MSWRIKGKNGLRKAVIGALEYNDEWMSQTYVTATVISPVPINFEIGDYIEY
-12 RGEVVAR
+12 RGERFEINYDPSKIKSAPR
-19 VPVGVG
+19 FTKGDAFKYENIKFN
-25 SSRSFRLM
+25 SLA
-33 ERDEITLIFTLAA
+33 DELTRCDFLD
-46 PVVLSLGDYAIVPE
+46 VVLADNHLHFTGLPKFSFFGTVQDLAGRIQANLDRAYPDKWTVTVSPEYTGKKELNVSIDTQKVWDALSILVNDFETYFTIEGRTITIGAAGVPAAHLFKYGKDNGLYEIEQNAESDQAIVTR
-60 AFVEP
+60 
-65 SEAGS
+65 
-70 LQARMYEVTEL
+70 LR
-81 SHPEY
+81 
-86 VAASGGYRYELK
+86 
-98 LEAQYRKWRHKICR
+98 
-112 YMPLTGGQ
+112 
-120 ETSWNLTAYPEVHM
+120 AY
-134 QMIVDNVNRLAGLHP
+134 
-149 SYKYN
+149 
-154 REGMWTVA
+154 
-162 VGADVKHEAKLIQYD
+162 
-177 GTNIL
+177 
-182 DALAAI
+182 
-188 AEVYEC
+188 
-194 EWWVDGSVIHLG
+194 
-206 KCQYGSDTDA
+206 
-216 VVLEEGVNIDP
+216 
-227 PVRSD
+227 
-232 STESYVTRVIP
+232 
-243 FGSTRNI
+243 GSTRNLPN
-250 SRRYRRHL
+250 RYYNSLSGADGEKLIPNNMAVQHL
-258 IFTATSMEN
+258 MLPGFPYTTQDPFIDSKN
-267 TGGGYLIRDDARP
+267 I
-280 LQERWFADTLTRTPQ
+280 DTLGVREGTVFFDGSQEGLEEIYPSIEGMTAEQLKSAGVTCNSTGDLDVLIGANVMTDDGVGKIDKNETQTTPEPSTFKVTVKDLGFDIKDCVIPGNSESPTVSFKTGMLGGREFEIVECTPIENSSGDVTSYMLELNRVYDDDVKLWFPYKDYN
-295 AATVDI
+295 AAAGDKFVILNIKMPDVYI
-301 SYSYVPTS
+301 KAAAKRLEEAAEAWLAKNDYSRSV
-309 WDDSSITLYNSKSSQ
+309 
-324 QYRKELLVQDVNM
+324 
-337 ATHCKW
+337 
-343 RAKLSGT
+343 
-350 LEVMVNSWDY
+350 
-360 ASAKKLYS
+360 YS
-368 PPHLGYTAVLTAID
+368 PKVDEIFMARQHDAAMASGGAIKSLHDTLRAGMLMLFEDEDFNIDASIFIDKLVIKEGEGAIPTYEVTLKEEKTVGRLDKMQNQIDSLASGRGQGGVGGYTAGQIRQMIDAYGDTRFLSKIKDDRTPHTISSDRGFEVGDYVSGAGGGAIGID
-382 SQTGDRVILGGKAV
+382 PETGDSFADVARLWVRVRAFFEEL
-396 SLAVKDA
+396 
-403 INGKDFMSHNTAT
+403 T
-416 FNFDFPSIEVDNR
+416 
-429 SGRYSQ
+429 
-435 FRVLFVLKASTSATA
+435 VLKASVFAGKNYISP
-450 SLNCTI
+450 
-456 ANGELNFEATPQSGS
+456 G
-471 LKIGGI
+471 GGI
-477 TVEVLDEHNE
+477 KCTKVEE
-487 VAATYTNAVLNP
+487 VK
-499 NWAELVADRS
+499 E
-509 EIFLPAS
+509 
-516 SDFTPQ
+516 
-522 SGMRFRIPQLREA
+522 SGGN
-535 LVPASY
+535 V
-541 FTSRYAAMEEYGSVV
+541 
-556 TGSIVTSR
+556 
-564 LMLPEGHAGY
+564 
-574 IDVYPDQPEVEC
+574 
-586 VEDVVVF
+586 
-593 EDVYPRT
+593 
-600 NCTIEQV
+600 
-607 ESFDDYAEFTNE
+607 
-619 NGEQEKEKYTAYRIA
+619 TAYRCY
-634 DSLFKRANRFKSD
+634 F
-647 WQIEGE
+647 
-653 KLEVIFQTGA
+653 
-663 LAGMTF
+663 
-669 EVEPDTDTD
+669 
-678 LTRTWWKIVRDSET
+678 
-692 MLPNSLLKPAKGDK
+692 
-706 FVLSGFD
+706 LS
-713 IAAVDEALVGNAE
+713 
-726 EELLE
+726 
-731 KAKEY
+731 
-736 VAKMNTDPSTY
+736 S
-747 EVTVWAA
+747 
-754 PLLADPPMVLA
+754 
-765 VGRTVSLKSRTAF
+765 
-778 GQDAAGAQ
+778 QD
-786 RSRVSRIIGYDI
+786 
-798 PLDIPYDNP
+798 
-807 VYIIGEKAAYSRMGA
+807 GEKAETQFAVNDQA
-822 IEDSV
+822 IS
-827 EALRIAQLGGA
+827 
-838 SSVSG
+838 
-843 ATGAGYGF
+843 
-851 GPYVVHRDDTTPLSD
+851 
-866 TNVMSSLRS
+866 
-875 MLEFASRRTAQT
+875 
-887 LSHIWTFLSGARF
+887 
-900 GSFLSGESGA
+900 
-910 MIDGAGNAEVETLRV
+910 
-925 RGEAEVDRLNAG
+925 
-937 RQLTVGDYVPG
+937 
-948 GTGGAMWVDENGEMH
+948 
-963 IETAHLV
+963 
-970 VNRRMSVKELE
+970 
-981 VAERT
+981 
-986 HVGGSQCISPAGMVC
+986 
-1001 TAVEEL
+1001 
-1007 TDSNGWRCYFDGSDD
+1007 
-1022 TGRRITNDFRVG
+1022 
-1034 DLARCETFNLEEADG
+1034 ETFNAAAG
-1049 MLNNRYYWRRVT
+1049 TSNKISNHRYWRLVT
-1061 ATGITDEDAQGNRFC
+1061 AVSNDAYTDDSGNHYG
-1076 YIDLSDEQG
+1076 YIDLSATDCEVDSDIPQAGDEICQLG
-1085 EKDPASSCAPA
+1085 NRNDADRQSAIMFSTVDADAPSVKLFA
-1096 VGDNIVTMGSDTHP
+1096 GV
-1110 ERSNLIVASS
+1110 
-1120 YGSGTPSIIM
+1120 GSGSTNAEHYSLDGKAVIM
-1130 FHGIRTFSLQQKDI
+1130 FGKNPLTGKV
-1144 IGMGMDA
+1144 
-1151 AKGIPYF
+1151 YF
-1158 NCYGDF
+1158 RLGTSTATHYL
-1164 RVGARKGEP
+1164 
-1173 GSYIDY
+1173 DY
-1179 DTTTGELNVK
+1179 TQDGGLTVAGK
-1189 ARINAL
+1189 ISAL
-1195 STFTDESGKDTPLG
+1195 STITDTSGNESSID

-1229 DGTWHSAYTN
+1229 DGTWHSTYTN

-1325 DGNSGSNYAP
+1325 DGNSGSDYAP
-1335 NLLVNSKG
+1335 NLLVDSKG

-1388 TEFTATLYNVSGTG
+1388 TEFTASLYNVSGTG

-1426 VLARHMLVYAGK
+1426 ILARHLLVYAGK

-1445 SVKYTDVML
+1445 SVKYTKVML
-1454 TKGETPA
+1454 SKGDNPMP
-1461 KWVPAASEMLAP
+1461 WVPAASEM
-1473 VITSQSVTYAKS
+1473 V
-1485 TMAAQPSDASFTY
+1485 
-1498 SSISAANPVQGDYL
+1498 
-1512 WTKTV
+1512 
-1517 VNYSDGTST
+1517 
-1526 KSYTVSRLGADGT
+1526 
-1539 DGTPGAVGA
+1539 
-1548 DGKTQYTHIAYAQGI
+1548 
-1563 TAGALPHPTA
+1563 
-1573 FTKFQTTAF
+1573 
-1582 DGAEYI
+1582 
-1588 GFRHDFDQLDP
+1588 
-1599 SDHTLYEWSKYKGKD
+1599 
-1614 GNNFLYNLIRGA
+1614 
-1626 NQPLGKGN
+1626 
-1634 TNYDIGGYYY
+1634 
-1644 DAELEV
+1644 
-1650 GKTYTLTVCYH
+1650 
-1661 IKDVDAGQ
+1661 
-1669 FFGAWWNSGMNVF
+1669 
-1682 IANLLGG
+1682 
-1689 ATIVSKTIT
+1689 
-1698 FPAKSATSSGFKG
+1698 
-1711 VSFYKNMPSG
+1711 
-1721 ATREPDNYIEWAT
+1721 
-1734 LTEGETPQTQW
+1734 
-1745 IPALS
+1745 
-1750 EMTQTKFINNLLRN
+1750 
-1764 SDFSE
+1764 
-1769 GTKHWT
+1769 
-1775 FTNSYCAKIDTTEL
+1775 
-1789 LDGRCSLKIDTTNSS
+1789 
-1804 GGYPGAKQRVI
+1804 
-1815 YEGASAEFTASV
+1815 
-1827 YTMMKDVSQ
+1827 
-1836 RAGNVLFEVHFLNET
+1836 
-1851 GARLSAN
+1851 
-1858 QRIVNPKSDGQW
+1858 
-1870 EKYVFHFTSP
+1870 
-1880 SGTKMIEVFCW
+1880 
-1891 SQDGQTV
+1891 
-1898 WYNGMKLEFGNNDN
+1898 
-1912 PQWTPNA
+1912 
-1919 DGLAGAGI
+1919 
-1927 VANVIRENFT
+1927 
-1937 EAQWN
+1937 
-1942 LYGTIGHAEPWSGT
+1942 
-1956 DNGRNGCRTGD
+1956 
-1967 LFTVSGRATDTGNG
+1967 
-1981 HLLTYRSFSDYG
+1981 
-1993 MLAGTCISHII
+1993 
-2004 TNAGKDAPYTVFQWA
+2004 GKDAPYSVFQWA

-2027 GAWSD
+2027 GTWSD
-2032 TPLNALPGEFVWMR
+2032 TPLNAAAGEYVWMR

-2197 GLSVTSLGCR
+2197 GLSVASLGCR

-2367 RVLQSNGTAGSALT
+2367 RVLQSNGTAGGAST

-2508 VLASS
+2508 VLAPS

-2634 FDSIALAHYYNK
+2634 FDSIALAHYYSK
-2646 IYLLEPVQP
+2646 EMILEPAKPEQT
-2655 VQPASEDDTES
+2655 ASEDGTEALS
-2666 QNELPYTEVWSW
+2666 TTYLETWSW

-2692 GSGTIAAG
+2692 GSGTIAVG

-2830 GGFLANSNGVK
+2830 GGFLANSYGVK
-2841 IRGSLWIN
+2841 IRGSLWVN

>member
-1 MEATMRIFSGT
+1 MSWRIKGKNGLRKAVIGALEYNDEWMSQTYVTATVISPVPINFEIGDYIEY
-12 RGEVVAR
+12 RGERFEINYDPSKIKSAPR
-19 VPVGVG
+19 FAKGDAFKYENIKFN
-25 SSRSFRLM
+25 SLA
-33 ERDEITLIFTLAA
+33 DELTRCDFLD
-46 PVVLSLGDYAIVPE
+46 VVLADNHLHFTGLPKFSFFGTVQDLAGRIQANLDRAYPDKWTVTVSPEYTGKKELNVSIDTQKVWDALSILVNDFETYFTIEGRTITIGAAGVPAAHLFKYGKDNGLYEIEQNAESDQAIVTR
-60 AFVEP
+60 
-65 SEAGS
+65 
-70 LQARMYEVTEL
+70 LR
-81 SHPEY
+81 
-86 VAASGGYRYELK
+86 
-98 LEAQYRKWRHKICR
+98 
-112 YMPLTGGQ
+112 
-120 ETSWNLTAYPEVHM
+120 AY
-134 QMIVDNVNRLAGLHP
+134 
-149 SYKYN
+149 
-154 REGMWTVA
+154 
-162 VGADVKHEAKLIQYD
+162 
-177 GTNIL
+177 
-182 DALAAI
+182 
-188 AEVYEC
+188 
-194 EWWVDGSVIHLG
+194 
-206 KCQYGSDTDA
+206 
-216 VVLEEGVNIDP
+216 
-227 PVRSD
+227 
-232 STESYVTRVIP
+232 
-243 FGSTRNI
+243 GSTRNLPN
-250 SRRYRRHL
+250 RY
-258 IFTATSMEN
+258 
-267 TGGGYLIRDDARP
+267 
-280 LQERWFADTLTRTPQ
+280 
-295 AATVDI
+295 
-301 SYSYVPTS
+301 
-309 WDDSSITLYNSKSSQ
+309 YNSLSGADGEK
-324 QYRKELLVQDVNM
+324 LIPNNM
-337 ATHCKW
+337 AVQH
-343 RAKLSGT
+343 
-350 LEVMVNSWDY
+350 
-360 ASAKKLYS
+360 
-368 PPHLGYTAVLTAID
+368 
-382 SQTGDRVILGGKAV
+382 
-396 SLAVKDA
+396 
-403 INGKDFMSHNTAT
+403 
-416 FNFDFPSIEVDNR
+416 
-429 SGRYSQ
+429 
-435 FRVLFVLKASTSATA
+435 
-450 SLNCTI
+450 
-456 ANGELNFEATPQSGS
+456 
-471 LKIGGI
+471 
-477 TVEVLDEHNE
+477 
-487 VAATYTNAVLNP
+487 
-499 NWAELVADRS
+499 
-509 EIFLPAS
+509 
-516 SDFTPQ
+516 
-522 SGMRFRIPQLREA
+522 
-535 LVPASY
+535 
-541 FTSRYAAMEEYGSVV
+541 
-556 TGSIVTSR
+556 
-564 LMLPEGHAGY
+564 LMLPEFPYTTQDPFIDSKNIDTLGVREGTVFFDGSQEGLEEIYPSIEGMTAEQLKSAGVTCNSTGDLDVLIGANVMTDDGVGK
-574 IDVYPDQPEVEC
+574 IDKNETQITPEPSTFKVTVKDLGFDIKDCVIPGNSESPTVSFKTGMLGGREFEIVEC
-586 VEDVVVF
+586 TPIENSSGDVTSYMLELNRVYDD
-593 EDVYPRT
+593 DV
-600 NCTIEQV
+600 
-607 ESFDDYAEFTNE
+607 
-619 NGEQEKEKYTAYRIA
+619 
-634 DSLFKRANRFKSD
+634 
-647 WQIEGE
+647 
-653 KLEVIFQTGA
+653 KLWFPYKGHNA
-663 LAGMTF
+663 A
-669 EVEPDTDTD
+669 
-678 LTRTWWKIVRDSET
+678 
-692 MLPNSLLKPAKGDK
+692 AGDK
-706 FVLSGFD
+706 FVILNIKMPD
-713 IAAVDEALVGNAE
+713 VYIKAAAKRLQEAAESWLAKNDYSRSVYSPKVDEIFMARQHDAAMASGGAIKSLHDTLRAGMLMLFEDEDFNIDASIFIDKIVI
-726 EELLE
+726 
-731 KAKEY
+731 KEGEG
-736 VAKMNTDPSTY
+736 AIPTY
-747 EVTVWAA
+747 EVT
-754 PLLADPPMVLA
+754 LKEEKT
-765 VGRTVSLKSRTAF
+765 VGRLDKMQNQIDSLASGRGQGGVGGYTAGQIRQMIDAYGDTRFLSKIKDDRTPHTISSDRGFEVGNYVSGAGGGAIGIDPETGDSFADVARLWVRVRAFFEELTVVKASVFAGKNYISPGGGIKCTKVEEVKDSGGNVTAYRCYF
-778 GQDAAGAQ
+778 LSTQD
-786 RSRVSRIIGYDI
+786 
-798 PLDIPYDNP
+798 
-807 VYIIGEKAAYSRMGA
+807 GEKAETQFAVNDQA
-822 IEDSV
+822 IS
-827 EALRIAQLGGA
+827 
-838 SSVSG
+838 
-843 ATGAGYGF
+843 
-851 GPYVVHRDDTTPLSD
+851 
-866 TNVMSSLRS
+866 
-875 MLEFASRRTAQT
+875 
-887 LSHIWTFLSGARF
+887 
-900 GSFLSGESGA
+900 
-910 MIDGAGNAEVETLRV
+910 
-925 RGEAEVDRLNAG
+925 
-937 RQLTVGDYVPG
+937 
-948 GTGGAMWVDENGEMH
+948 
-963 IETAHLV
+963 
-970 VNRRMSVKELE
+970 
-981 VAERT
+981 
-986 HVGGSQCISPAGMVC
+986 
-1001 TAVEEL
+1001 
-1007 TDSNGWRCYFDGSDD
+1007 
-1022 TGRRITNDFRVG
+1022 
-1034 DLARCETFNLEEADG
+1034 ETFNAAAG
-1049 MLNNRYYWRRVT
+1049 TSNKISNHRYWRLVT
-1061 ATGITDEDAQGNRFC
+1061 AVSNDAYTDDSGNHYG
-1076 YIDLSDEQG
+1076 YIDLSATDCEVDSDIPQAGDEICQLG
-1085 EKDPASSCAPA
+1085 NRNDADRQSAIMFSTVDADAPSVKLFA
-1096 VGDNIVTMGSDTHP
+1096 GV
-1110 ERSNLIVASS
+1110 
-1120 YGSGTPSIIM
+1120 GSGSTNAEHYSLDGKAVIM
-1130 FHGIRTFSLQQKDI
+1130 FGKNPLTGKV
-1144 IGMGMDA
+1144 
-1151 AKGIPYF
+1151 YF
-1158 NCYGDF
+1158 RLGTSTATHYL
-1164 RVGARKGEP
+1164 
-1173 GSYIDY
+1173 DY
-1179 DTTTGELNVK
+1179 TQDGGLTVAGK
-1189 ARINAL
+1189 ISAL
-1195 STFTDESGKDTPLG
+1195 STITDTSGNESSIG
-1209 QYITDTANELLVV
+1209 QYITDTANELMAV

-1229 DGTWHSAYTN
+1229 DGTWHSTYTN

-1244 RQSSDGGNTWSGA
+1244 RQSTDGGNTWSGA

-1325 DGNSGSNYAP
+1325 DGNSGSDYAP
-1335 NLLVNSKG
+1335 NLLVDSKG
-1343 PRTITASSSNNTTY
+1343 PRTIKASSSNNTTY

-1388 TEFTATLYNVSGTG
+1388 TEFTASLYNVSGAG

-1418 GTMTVSKS
+1418 GTLTVSKS
-1426 VLARHMLVYAGK
+1426 ILARHLLVYAGK

-1485 TMAAQPSDASFTY
+1485 TTTAQPSDASFTY
-1498 SSISAANPVQGDYL
+1498 SSISAANPAQGDYL

-1526 KSYTVSRLGADGT
+1526 KSYTVSRLGADGS
-1539 DGTPGAVGA
+1539 DGTPGDAGA

-1614 GNNFLYNLIRGA
+1614 GAGYTPNLLKGA
-1626 NQPLGKGN
+1626 NKPLGKGLVD
-1634 TNYDIGGYYY
+1634 YLFGKYMY
-1644 DAELEV
+1644 DADLEA
-1650 GKTYTLTVCYH
+1650 GKEYTLTVCYH
-1661 IKDVDAGQ
+1661 ISDANNYMS
-1669 FFGAWWNSGMNVF
+1669 AWWDEEHNHICSLPYGTAVVTSRKVF
-1682 IANLLGG
+1682 PGKDAMYL
-1689 ATIVSKTIT
+1689 
-1698 FPAKSATSSGFKG
+1698 GFKG
-1711 VSFYKNMPSG
+1711 VSFYKHAQNG
-1721 ATREPDNYIEWAT
+1721 ASRDADAYIEWAT
-1734 LTEGETPQTQW
+1734 LTAGDTPQTAW
-1745 IPALS
+1745 IPAAS

-1775 FTNSYCAKIDTTEL
+1775 FTNSYYAKIDTTEL
-1789 LDGRCSLKIDTTNSS
+1789 LDGRCSLKIDTTNSP
-1804 GGYPGAKQRVI
+1804 GGYPGAKQRVV

-1836 RAGNVLFEVHFLNET
+1836 RAGNVFFEVHFLNET
-1851 GARLSAN
+1851 GAQISAN
-1858 QRIVNPKSDGQW
+1858 QRVVNPKSDEQW

-2027 GAWSD
+2027 GTWSD

-2046 SGTVTPPATAPT
+2046 EGVVTPPAT
-2058 SWGTPIRLTG
+2058 TPVWKNGYTRVTG
-2068 DTGKA
+2068 DTGAA
-2073 GGDALLLDLDN
+2073 GTNYTPNMLTNSKDNKIHVVEKDSDSSKEWRNSTVHLEYKKTYTISARTNAAAFTGDHQDALVSHPNACALWICSAKGSPQGLVNEVVSSADMATDGSKGSVFTWMKPTAGYFLRTNFYKSGTWYVNHVKIEEGDNPNPSWTPHPDEMVGTPGTNGINGQDVFLLDLDN
-2084 EVVAVT
+2084 EMVPVT
-2090 CDADGNVI
+2090 CDAKGNVAG
-2098 SGLPATINARVFKG
+2098 GLPATITARVFKG
-2112 GTEVTSGVTY
+2112 GTELTSGVTY
-2122 GNEATTLT
+2122 RNQGTTLT
-2130 MSQSGKVY
+2130 VSQSGNKFE
-2138 TISGISKDR
+2138 IKGIGKDR
-2147 DTLTIKATVDGVTLK
+2147 DTLVIEAVVAGLTLR
-2162 STVNVYKVKA
+2162 STVTVYKVKP
-2172 GADGAPATMY
+2172 GEDGAPATMY

-2197 GLSVTSLGCR
+2197 GLSVASLGCR

-2255 DDTTAVVFTLYKGAS
+2255 DDTTAVVFTLYKGTS

-2325 PQSRCVFYNNA
+2325 PQSRCVFYHNA

-2367 RVLQSNGTAGSALT
+2367 RVLQSNGTAGGAST

-2508 VLASS
+2508 VLAPS

-2634 FDSIALAHYYNK
+2634 FDSIALAHYYSK
-2646 IYLLEPVQP
+2646 KMILEPVKPEQT
-2655 VQPASEDDTES
+2655 ASEDGTEALS
-2666 QNELPYTEVWSW
+2666 TTYLETWSW
-2678 VPTINIAQTKTINI
+2678 VPTMNIAQTKTINI
-2692 GSGTIAAG
+2692 GSGTIAVG

-2723 ITATAELCYTDSA
+2723 ITATAALCYTDSA

-2747 PKQYSGNT
+2747 SNQYSGNT
-2755 CSFSMGTTIRHTVQ
+2755 CSFSMDTTIRHTVQ

-2782 NTDGMGKPLANEYKT
+2782 NTYGMGKPLANEYKT

-2830 GGFLANSNGVK
+2830 GGFLANRNGLK

>member
-1 MEATMRIFSGT
+1 MATIAKSSITLVSISDAYSVSLQPSNIVINADPYGNNAKLENAFTIISLYCGDIQ
-12 RGEVVAR
+12 
-19 VPVGVG
+19 VPISSAKVVG
-25 SSRSFRLM
+25 SSLWGDGKISQKQDYSLDIVGDSVKLSILSIGNQLSGWREIEVFTNAGQKLTARFSYTVVRETTMLDWIL
-33 ERDEITLIFTLAA
+33 EWDKNLTEIT
-46 PVVLSLGDYAIVPE
+46 GDHVATPNAFIGNKDNDGNLTGVYIGGGENHPYLPGIYGFKGCVPE
-60 AFVEP
+60 AFAQGNLGL
-65 SEAGS
+65 SEIFHLNENGGIIGGWNISNTGLIKENSIGRLEILSEGTIKYINSCDA
-70 LQARMYEVTEL
+70 TTPFWEL
-81 SHPEY
+81 
-86 VAASGGYRYELK
+86 
-98 LEAQYRKWRHKICR
+98 
-112 YMPLTGGQ
+112 
-120 ETSWNLTAYPEVHM
+120 
-134 QMIVDNVNRLAGLHP
+134 
-149 SYKYN
+149 
-154 REGMWTVA
+154 
-162 VGADVKHEAKLIQYD
+162 
-177 GTNIL
+177 
-182 DALAAI
+182 
-188 AEVYEC
+188 
-194 EWWVDGSVIHLG
+194 
-206 KCQYGSDTDA
+206 
-216 VVLEEGVNIDP
+216 
-227 PVRSD
+227 RSD
-232 STESYVTRVIP
+232 
-243 FGSTRNI
+243 G
-250 SRRYRRHL
+250 
-258 IFTATSMEN
+258 
-267 TGGGYLIRDDARP
+267 
-280 LQERWFADTLTRTPQ
+280 
-295 AATVDI
+295 
-301 SYSYVPTS
+301 
-309 WDDSSITLYNSKSSQ
+309 
-324 QYRKELLVQDVNM
+324 
-337 ATHCKW
+337 
-343 RAKLSGT
+343 
-350 LEVMVNSWDY
+350 
-360 ASAKKLYS
+360 
-368 PPHLGYTAVLTAID
+368 
-382 SQTGDRVILGGKAV
+382 
-396 SLAVKDA
+396 
-403 INGKDFMSHNTAT
+403 
-416 FNFDFPSIEVDNR
+416 
-429 SGRYSQ
+429 
-435 FRVLFVLKASTSATA
+435 
-450 SLNCTI
+450 
-456 ANGELNFEATPQSGS
+456 SGS
-471 LKIGGI
+471 LASGHITWLSNGNTTFDGKI
-477 TVEVLDEHNE
+477 
-487 VAATYTNAVLNP
+487 
-499 NWAELVADRS
+499 
-509 EIFLPAS
+509 
-516 SDFTPQ
+516 
-522 SGMRFRIPQLREA
+522 
-535 LVPASY
+535 
-541 FTSRYAAMEEYGSVV
+541 
-556 TGSIVTSR
+556 
-564 LMLPEGHAGY
+564 
-574 IDVYPDQPEVEC
+574 
-586 VEDVVVF
+586 
-593 EDVYPRT
+593 
-600 NCTIEQV
+600 
-607 ESFDDYAEFTNE
+607 
-619 NGEQEKEKYTAYRIA
+619 
-634 DSLFKRANRFKSD
+634 
-647 WQIEGE
+647 
-653 KLEVIFQTGA
+653 
-663 LAGMTF
+663 
-669 EVEPDTDTD
+669 
-678 LTRTWWKIVRDSET
+678 
-692 MLPNSLLKPAKGDK
+692 
-706 FVLSGFD
+706 
-713 IAAVDEALVGNAE
+713 
-726 EELLE
+726 
-731 KAKEY
+731 KAKSGE
-736 VAKMNTDPSTY
+736 
-747 EVTVWAA
+747 
-754 PLLADPPMVLA
+754 
-765 VGRTVSLKSRTAF
+765 
-778 GQDAAGAQ
+778 
-786 RSRVSRIIGYDI
+786 
-798 PLDIPYDNP
+798 
-807 VYIIGEKAAYSRMGA
+807 IGEWNIGSHSLYNNF
-822 IEDSV
+822 ILLD
-827 EALRIAQLGGA
+827 
-838 SSVSG
+838 
-843 ATGAGYGF
+843 
-851 GPYVVHRDDTTPLSD
+851 
-866 TNVMSSLRS
+866 SSLIGVRVPNNILFTQEPTS
-875 MLEFASRRTAQT
+875 EDFYDLITRDGGVAIHCIDSTHYGLEGWLQGTSSTKGTQIFGLGSKNFIASWNIGVDALWRGILENT
-887 LSHIWTFLSGARF
+887 
-900 GSFLSGESGA
+900 
-910 MIDGAGNAEVETLRV
+910 AGNFTCNSGDITIGSHGI
-925 RGEAEVDRLNAG
+925 RGPKFRL
-937 RQLTVGDYVPG
+937 
-948 GTGGAMWVDENGEMH
+948 
-963 IETAHLV
+963 
-970 VNRRMSVKELE
+970 
-981 VAERT
+981 
-986 HVGGSQCISPAGMVC
+986 
-1001 TAVEEL
+1001 
-1007 TDSNGWRCYFDGSDD
+1007 
-1022 TGRRITNDFRVG
+1022 
-1034 DLARCETFNLEEADG
+1034 EADG
-1049 MLNNRYYWRRVT
+1049 SGAIAGGNIWWEVDGKVHFTNQVSLSWLNI
-1061 ATGITDEDAQGNRFC
+1061 TGKPNLTKIDANGLYTGVVSADNITTGTLSAERINADELLSNGTKWAL
-1076 YIDLSDEQG
+1076 LSDG
-1085 EKDPASSCAPA
+1085 SGYLASKNLSWDKD
-1096 VGDNIVTMGSDTHP
+1096 G
-1110 ERSNLIVASS
+1110 NLIV
-1120 YGSGTPSIIM
+1120 
-1130 FHGIRTFSLQQKDI
+1130 
-1144 IGMGMDA
+1144 
-1151 AKGIPYF
+1151 KGKI
-1158 NCYGDF
+1158 
-1164 RVGARKGEP
+1164 
-1173 GSYIDY
+1173 S
-1179 DTTTGELNVK
+1179 T
-1189 ARINAL
+1189 L
-1195 STFTDESGKDTPLG
+1195 STFTDGEGNDTTVG

-1229 DGTWHSAYTN
+1229 DGTWHSTYTN

-1325 DGNSGSNYAP
+1325 DGNSGSDYAP
-1335 NLLVNSKG
+1335 NLLVDSKG

-1388 TEFTATLYNVSGTG
+1388 TEFTAALYNVSGTG

-1426 VLARHMLVYAGK
+1426 ILARHLLVYAGK

-1485 TMAAQPSDASFTY
+1485 TTAEQPSDASFTY
-1498 SSISAANPVQGDYL
+1498 SSISAANPAQGDYL

-1539 DGTPGAVGA
+1539 EGTPGAQGA
-1548 DGKTQYTHIAYAQGI
+1548 DGKTQYTHIAYAQGA
-1563 TAGALPHPTA
+1563 TGELPHPTA

-1599 SDHTLYEWSKYKGKD
+1599 LDHTLYEWSKYKGKD
-1614 GNNFLYNLIRGA
+1614 GAGYTPNLLKGTQEVTVNNSYAKIGFDEPQDFLNGEKYTVSVEGIENLIGSATEYSVVLFRNAGGDLSNGILCPVVTLTKEKPYATMTLYSTATKENKVELFLYA
-1626 NQPLGKGN
+1626 GKHGSTVGN
-1634 TNYDIGGYYY
+1634 S
-1644 DAELEV
+1644 V
-1650 GKTYTLTVCYH
+1650 KYTKVML
-1661 IKDVDAGQ
+1661 
-1669 FFGAWWNSGMNVF
+1669 
-1682 IANLLGG
+1682 
-1689 ATIVSKTIT
+1689 SKGDNPMPWV
-1698 FPAKSATSSGFKG
+1698 PAA
-1711 VSFYKNMPSG
+1711 
-1721 ATREPDNYIEWAT
+1721 
-1734 LTEGETPQTQW
+1734 
-1745 IPALS
+1745 S
-1750 EMTQTKFINNLLRN
+1750 EM
-1764 SDFSE
+1764 
-1769 GTKHWT
+1769 
-1775 FTNSYCAKIDTTEL
+1775 
-1789 LDGRCSLKIDTTNSS
+1789 
-1804 GGYPGAKQRVI
+1804 V
-1815 YEGASAEFTASV
+1815 
-1827 YTMMKDVSQ
+1827 
-1836 RAGNVLFEVHFLNET
+1836 
-1851 GARLSAN
+1851 
-1858 QRIVNPKSDGQW
+1858 
-1870 EKYVFHFTSP
+1870 
-1880 SGTKMIEVFCW
+1880 
-1891 SQDGQTV
+1891 
-1898 WYNGMKLEFGNNDN
+1898 
-1912 PQWTPNA
+1912 
-1919 DGLAGAGI
+1919 
-1927 VANVIRENFT
+1927 
-1937 EAQWN
+1937 
-1942 LYGTIGHAEPWSGT
+1942 
-1956 DNGRNGCRTGD
+1956 
-1967 LFTVSGRATDTGNG
+1967 
-1981 HLLTYRSFSDYG
+1981 
-1993 MLAGTCISHII
+1993 
-2004 TNAGKDAPYTVFQWA
+2004 GKDAPYSVFQWA

-2027 GAWSD
+2027 GTWSD

-2046 SGTVTPPATAPT
+2046 EGVVTPPAT
-2058 SWGTPIRLTG
+2058 TPVWKSGYTRVTG
-2068 DTGKA
+2068 DTGAA
-2073 GGDALLLDLDN
+2073 GTNYTPNMLTNSKDNKIHVVEKDSDSYKEWRNSTVHLVYKKTYTISARTNAAAFTGDHQDALVSHPDACALLICSDKGSPQGFVNEVVSSADMATDGSKGSVFTWMKPTAGYFLRTNFYKSGTWYVNHVKIEEGDNPNPSWTPHPDEMVGTPGTNGINGQDVFLLDLDN
-2084 EVVAVT
+2084 EMVPVT
-2090 CDADGNVI
+2090 CDAKGNVI
-2098 SGLPATINARVFKG
+2098 SGLPATITARVFKG
-2112 GTEVTSGVTY
+2112 GTELTSGVTY
-2122 GNEATTLT
+2122 RNQGTTLT
-2130 MSQSGKVY
+2130 VSQSGNKFE
-2138 TISGISKDR
+2138 IKGIGKDR
-2147 DTLTIKATVDGVTLK
+2147 DTLVIEAVVAGLTLR
-2162 STVNVYKVKA
+2162 STVNVYKVKP
-2172 GADGAPATMY
+2172 GEDGAPATMY

-2197 GLSVTSLGCR
+2197 GLSVASLGCR

-2248 NGVVTLT
+2248 NGVVTLN

-2302 NSGIINWTTNT
+2302 NSGIINWTANT

-2367 RVLQSNGTAGSALT
+2367 RVLQSNGTAGGALT

-2428 RLWGYISTTG
+2428 RLWGHISTTG

-2508 VLASS
+2508 VLAPS

-2692 GSGTIAAG
+2692 GSGTIAVG

-2849 GKLVTT
+2849 GKLVTG
-2855 S
+2855 

>member
-1 MEATMRIFSGT
+1 MSWRIKGKNGLRKAVIGALEYNDEWMSQTYVTATVISPVPINFEIGDYIEY
-12 RGEVVAR
+12 RGERFEINYDPSKIKSAPR
-19 VPVGVG
+19 FTKGDAFKYENIKFN
-25 SSRSFRLM
+25 SLA
-33 ERDEITLIFTLAA
+33 DELTRCDFLD
-46 PVVLSLGDYAIVPE
+46 VVLADNHLHFTGLPKFSFFGTVQDLAGRIQANLDRAYPDKWTVTVSPEYTGKKELNVSIDTQKVWDALSILVNDFETYFTIEGRTITIGAAGVPAAHLFKYGKDNGLYEIEQNAESDQAIVTR
-60 AFVEP
+60 
-65 SEAGS
+65 
-70 LQARMYEVTEL
+70 LR
-81 SHPEY
+81 
-86 VAASGGYRYELK
+86 
-98 LEAQYRKWRHKICR
+98 
-112 YMPLTGGQ
+112 
-120 ETSWNLTAYPEVHM
+120 AY
-134 QMIVDNVNRLAGLHP
+134 
-149 SYKYN
+149 
-154 REGMWTVA
+154 
-162 VGADVKHEAKLIQYD
+162 
-177 GTNIL
+177 
-182 DALAAI
+182 
-188 AEVYEC
+188 
-194 EWWVDGSVIHLG
+194 
-206 KCQYGSDTDA
+206 
-216 VVLEEGVNIDP
+216 
-227 PVRSD
+227 
-232 STESYVTRVIP
+232 
-243 FGSTRNI
+243 GSTRNLPN
-250 SRRYRRHL
+250 RY
-258 IFTATSMEN
+258 
-267 TGGGYLIRDDARP
+267 
-280 LQERWFADTLTRTPQ
+280 
-295 AATVDI
+295 
-301 SYSYVPTS
+301 
-309 WDDSSITLYNSKSSQ
+309 YNSLSGADGEK
-324 QYRKELLVQDVNM
+324 LIPDNM
-337 ATHCKW
+337 AVQH
-343 RAKLSGT
+343 
-350 LEVMVNSWDY
+350 
-360 ASAKKLYS
+360 
-368 PPHLGYTAVLTAID
+368 
-382 SQTGDRVILGGKAV
+382 
-396 SLAVKDA
+396 
-403 INGKDFMSHNTAT
+403 
-416 FNFDFPSIEVDNR
+416 
-429 SGRYSQ
+429 
-435 FRVLFVLKASTSATA
+435 
-450 SLNCTI
+450 
-456 ANGELNFEATPQSGS
+456 
-471 LKIGGI
+471 
-477 TVEVLDEHNE
+477 
-487 VAATYTNAVLNP
+487 
-499 NWAELVADRS
+499 
-509 EIFLPAS
+509 
-516 SDFTPQ
+516 
-522 SGMRFRIPQLREA
+522 
-535 LVPASY
+535 
-541 FTSRYAAMEEYGSVV
+541 
-556 TGSIVTSR
+556 
-564 LMLPEGHAGY
+564 LMLPEFPY
-574 IDVYPDQPEVEC
+574 TTQDPFIDSKNIDTLGVREGTVFFDGSQEDLEEIYP
-586 VEDVVVF
+586 
-593 EDVYPRT
+593 
-600 NCTIEQV
+600 
-607 ESFDDYAEFTNE
+607 S
-619 NGEQEKEKYTAYRIA
+619 
-634 DSLFKRANRFKSD
+634 
-647 WQIEGE
+647 IEGMTAE
-653 KLEVIFQTGA
+653 QLKSAGVTCNSTGDLDVLIGANVMTDDGVGKIDKNETQTTPEPSTFKVTVKDLGFDIKDCVIPGNSESPTVSFKTGMLGGREFEIAECTPIENSSGDVTSYMLELNRVYDDDVKLWFPYKDYNA
-663 LAGMTF
+663 A
-669 EVEPDTDTD
+669 
-678 LTRTWWKIVRDSET
+678 
-692 MLPNSLLKPAKGDK
+692 AGDK
-706 FVLSGFD
+706 FVILNIKMPD
-713 IAAVDEALVGNAE
+713 VYIKAAAKRLEEAAEAWLAKNDYSRSVYSPKVDEIFMARQHDAAMASGGAIKSLHDTLRAGMLMLFEDEDFNIDASIFIDKLVI
-726 EELLE
+726 
-731 KAKEY
+731 KEGED
-736 VAKMNTDPSTY
+736 AIPTY
-747 EVTVWAA
+747 EVT
-754 PLLADPPMVLA
+754 LKEEKT
-765 VGRTVSLKSRTAF
+765 VGRLDKMQNQIDSLASGRGQGGVGGYTAGQIRQMIDAYGDTRFLSKIKDDRTPHTISSDRGFEVGNYVSGAGGGAIGIDPETGDSFADVARLWVRVRAFFEELTVVKASVFAGKNYISPGGGIKCTKVEEVKDTGGNVTAYRCYF
-778 GQDAAGAQ
+778 LSSQD
-786 RSRVSRIIGYDI
+786 
-798 PLDIPYDNP
+798 
-807 VYIIGEKAAYSRMGA
+807 GEKAETQFAVNDQA
-822 IEDSV
+822 IS
-827 EALRIAQLGGA
+827 
-838 SSVSG
+838 
-843 ATGAGYGF
+843 
-851 GPYVVHRDDTTPLSD
+851 
-866 TNVMSSLRS
+866 
-875 MLEFASRRTAQT
+875 
-887 LSHIWTFLSGARF
+887 
-900 GSFLSGESGA
+900 
-910 MIDGAGNAEVETLRV
+910 
-925 RGEAEVDRLNAG
+925 
-937 RQLTVGDYVPG
+937 
-948 GTGGAMWVDENGEMH
+948 
-963 IETAHLV
+963 
-970 VNRRMSVKELE
+970 
-981 VAERT
+981 
-986 HVGGSQCISPAGMVC
+986 
-1001 TAVEEL
+1001 
-1007 TDSNGWRCYFDGSDD
+1007 
-1022 TGRRITNDFRVG
+1022 
-1034 DLARCETFNLEEADG
+1034 ETFNAAAG
-1049 MLNNRYYWRRVT
+1049 TSNKISNHRYWRLVT
-1061 ATGITDEDAQGNRFC
+1061 AVSNDAYTDDSGNHYG
-1076 YIDLSDEQG
+1076 YIDLSATDCEVDSDIPQAGDEICQLG
-1085 EKDPASSCAPA
+1085 NRNDADRQSAIMFSTVDADAPSVKLFA
-1096 VGDNIVTMGSDTHP
+1096 GV
-1110 ERSNLIVASS
+1110 
-1120 YGSGTPSIIM
+1120 GSGSTNAEHYSLDGKAVIM
-1130 FHGIRTFSLQQKDI
+1130 FGKNPLTGKV
-1144 IGMGMDA
+1144 
-1151 AKGIPYF
+1151 YF
-1158 NCYGDF
+1158 RLGTSTATHYL
-1164 RVGARKGEP
+1164 
-1173 GSYIDY
+1173 DY
-1179 DTTTGELNVK
+1179 TQDGGLTVAGKISV
-1189 ARINAL
+1189 L
-1195 STFTDESGKDTPLG
+1195 STITGTSGNESSIG

-1229 DGTWHSAYTN
+1229 DGAWHSTYTN

-1325 DGNSGSNYAP
+1325 DGNSGSDYAP
-1335 NLLVNSKG
+1335 NLLVDSKG

-1388 TEFTATLYNVSGTG
+1388 TEFTAALYNVSGTG

-1426 VLARHMLVYAGK
+1426 ILARHLLVYAGK

-1473 VITSQSVTYAKS
+1473 VMTSQSVTYAKS
-1485 TMAAQPSDASFTY
+1485 TTAAQPSDASFTY
-1498 SSISAANPVQGDYL
+1498 SSISAANPAQGDYL

-1526 KSYTVSRLGADGT
+1526 KSYTVSRLGADGS
-1539 DGTPGAVGA
+1539 DGTPGAQGA

-1599 SDHTLYEWSKYKGKD
+1599 LDHTLYEWSKYKGKD

-1661 IKDVDAGQ
+1661 IKDADAGQ
-1669 FFGAWWNSGMNVF
+1669 FFGAWWNSGVNVF
-1682 IANLLGG
+1682 IANLFGG

-1789 LDGRCSLKIDTTNSS
+1789 LDGRCSLKIDTTNSP
-1804 GGYPGAKQRVI
+1804 GGYPGAKQRVV

-1851 GARLSAN
+1851 GARISAN
-1858 QRIVNPKSDGQW
+1858 QRFVNPKSDEQW

-1927 VANVIRENFT
+1927 VANVIRDNLT

-1942 LYGTIGHAEPWSGT
+1942 VYGTIGHAESWSGT

-2027 GAWSD
+2027 GTWSD
-2032 TPLNALPGEFVWMR
+2032 TPLNAAAGEYVWMR

-2197 GLSVTSLGCR
+2197 GLSVASLGCR

-2367 RVLQSNGTAGSALT
+2367 RVLQSNGTAGGALT

-2472 ALKESTTVEG
+2472 ALKESTTVER

-2508 VLASS
+2508 VLAPS

-2634 FDSIALAHYYNK
+2634 FDSIALAHYYSK
-2646 IYLLEPVQP
+2646 EMILEPAKPEQT
-2655 VQPASEDDTES
+2655 ASEDGTEALS
-2666 QNELPYTEVWSW
+2666 TTYLETWSW

-2692 GSGTIAAG
+2692 GSGTIAVG

-2830 GGFLANSNGVK
+2830 GGFLANRNGVK

>member
-1 MEATMRIFSGT
+1 MSWRIKGKNGLRKAVIGALEYNDEWMSQTYVTATVISPVPINFEIGDYIEY
-12 RGEVVAR
+12 RGERFEINYDPSKIKSAPR
-19 VPVGVG
+19 FAKGDAFKYENIKFN
-25 SSRSFRLM
+25 SLA
-33 ERDEITLIFTLAA
+33 DELTRCDFLD
-46 PVVLSLGDYAIVPE
+46 VVLADNHLHFTGLPKFSFFGTVQDLAGRIQANLDRAYPDKWTVTVSPEYTGKKELNVSIDTQKVWDALSILVNDFETYFTIEGRTITIGAAGVPAAHLFKYGKDNGLYEIEQNAESDQAIVTR
-60 AFVEP
+60 
-65 SEAGS
+65 
-70 LQARMYEVTEL
+70 LR
-81 SHPEY
+81 
-86 VAASGGYRYELK
+86 
-98 LEAQYRKWRHKICR
+98 
-112 YMPLTGGQ
+112 
-120 ETSWNLTAYPEVHM
+120 AY
-134 QMIVDNVNRLAGLHP
+134 
-149 SYKYN
+149 
-154 REGMWTVA
+154 
-162 VGADVKHEAKLIQYD
+162 
-177 GTNIL
+177 
-182 DALAAI
+182 
-188 AEVYEC
+188 
-194 EWWVDGSVIHLG
+194 
-206 KCQYGSDTDA
+206 
-216 VVLEEGVNIDP
+216 
-227 PVRSD
+227 
-232 STESYVTRVIP
+232 
-243 FGSTRNI
+243 GSTRNLPN
-250 SRRYRRHL
+250 RY
-258 IFTATSMEN
+258 
-267 TGGGYLIRDDARP
+267 
-280 LQERWFADTLTRTPQ
+280 
-295 AATVDI
+295 
-301 SYSYVPTS
+301 
-309 WDDSSITLYNSKSSQ
+309 YNSLSGADGEK
-324 QYRKELLVQDVNM
+324 LIPNNM
-337 ATHCKW
+337 AVQH
-343 RAKLSGT
+343 
-350 LEVMVNSWDY
+350 
-360 ASAKKLYS
+360 
-368 PPHLGYTAVLTAID
+368 
-382 SQTGDRVILGGKAV
+382 
-396 SLAVKDA
+396 
-403 INGKDFMSHNTAT
+403 
-416 FNFDFPSIEVDNR
+416 
-429 SGRYSQ
+429 
-435 FRVLFVLKASTSATA
+435 
-450 SLNCTI
+450 
-456 ANGELNFEATPQSGS
+456 
-471 LKIGGI
+471 
-477 TVEVLDEHNE
+477 
-487 VAATYTNAVLNP
+487 
-499 NWAELVADRS
+499 
-509 EIFLPAS
+509 
-516 SDFTPQ
+516 
-522 SGMRFRIPQLREA
+522 
-535 LVPASY
+535 
-541 FTSRYAAMEEYGSVV
+541 
-556 TGSIVTSR
+556 
-564 LMLPEGHAGY
+564 LMLPEFPYTTQDPFIDSKNIDTLGVREGTVFFDGSQEGLEEIYPSIEGMTAEQLKSAGVTCNSTGDLDVLIGANVMTDDGVGK
-574 IDVYPDQPEVEC
+574 IDKNETQTTPEPSTFKVTVKDLGFDIKDCVIPGNSESPTVSFKTGMLGGREFEIVEC
-586 VEDVVVF
+586 TPIENSSGDVTSYMLELNRVYDD
-593 EDVYPRT
+593 DV
-600 NCTIEQV
+600 
-607 ESFDDYAEFTNE
+607 
-619 NGEQEKEKYTAYRIA
+619 
-634 DSLFKRANRFKSD
+634 
-647 WQIEGE
+647 
-653 KLEVIFQTGA
+653 KLWFPYKDHNA
-663 LAGMTF
+663 A
-669 EVEPDTDTD
+669 
-678 LTRTWWKIVRDSET
+678 
-692 MLPNSLLKPAKGDK
+692 AGDK
-706 FVLSGFD
+706 FVILNIKMPD
-713 IAAVDEALVGNAE
+713 VYIKAAAKRLKEAAEAWLAKNDYSRSVYSPKVDEIFMARQHDAAMASGGAIKSLHDTLRAGMLMLFEDEDFNIDASIFIDKLVI
-726 EELLE
+726 
-731 KAKEY
+731 KEGEG
-736 VAKMNTDPSTY
+736 AIPTY
-747 EVTVWAA
+747 EVT
-754 PLLADPPMVLA
+754 LKEEKT
-765 VGRTVSLKSRTAF
+765 VGRLDKMQNQIDSLASGRGQGGVGGYTAGQIRQMIDAYGDTRFLSKIKDDRTPHTISSDRGFEVGNYVSGAGGGAIGIDPETGESFADVARLWVRVRAFFEELTVVKASVFAGKNYISPGGGIKCTKVEEVKDSGGNVTAYRCYF
-778 GQDAAGAQ
+778 LSSQD
-786 RSRVSRIIGYDI
+786 
-798 PLDIPYDNP
+798 
-807 VYIIGEKAAYSRMGA
+807 GEKAETQFAVNDQA
-822 IEDSV
+822 IS
-827 EALRIAQLGGA
+827 
-838 SSVSG
+838 
-843 ATGAGYGF
+843 
-851 GPYVVHRDDTTPLSD
+851 
-866 TNVMSSLRS
+866 
-875 MLEFASRRTAQT
+875 
-887 LSHIWTFLSGARF
+887 
-900 GSFLSGESGA
+900 
-910 MIDGAGNAEVETLRV
+910 
-925 RGEAEVDRLNAG
+925 
-937 RQLTVGDYVPG
+937 
-948 GTGGAMWVDENGEMH
+948 
-963 IETAHLV
+963 
-970 VNRRMSVKELE
+970 
-981 VAERT
+981 
-986 HVGGSQCISPAGMVC
+986 
-1001 TAVEEL
+1001 
-1007 TDSNGWRCYFDGSDD
+1007 
-1022 TGRRITNDFRVG
+1022 
-1034 DLARCETFNLEEADG
+1034 ETFNAAAG
-1049 MLNNRYYWRRVT
+1049 TSNKISNHRYWRLVT
-1061 ATGITDEDAQGNRFC
+1061 AVSNDAYTDDSGNHYG
-1076 YIDLSDEQG
+1076 YIDLSATDCEVDSDIPQAG
-1085 EKDPASSCAPA
+1085 DDICQLGNRNDADRQSAIMFSTVDADAPSVKLFA
-1096 VGDNIVTMGSDTHP
+1096 GV
-1110 ERSNLIVASS
+1110 
-1120 YGSGTPSIIM
+1120 GSGSTNAEHYSLNGKAVIM
-1130 FHGIRTFSLQQKDI
+1130 FGKNPLTGKV
-1144 IGMGMDA
+1144 
-1151 AKGIPYF
+1151 YF
-1158 NCYGDF
+1158 RLGTSTATHYL
-1164 RVGARKGEP
+1164 
-1173 GSYIDY
+1173 DY
-1179 DTTTGELNVK
+1179 TQDGGLTVAGKISV
-1189 ARINAL
+1189 L
-1195 STFTDESGKDTPLG
+1195 STITDTSGNESSID

-1229 DGTWHSAYTN
+1229 DGTWHSTYTN

-1325 DGNSGSNYAP
+1325 DGNSGSDYAP
-1335 NLLVNSKG
+1335 NLLVDSKG

-1357 MVFDFDTPIEVK
+1357 MVFNFDPPIEVK

-1388 TEFTATLYNVSGTG
+1388 TEFTASLYNISGTG

-1426 VLARHMLVYAGK
+1426 ILARHLLVYAGK

-1485 TMAAQPSDASFTY
+1485 TTAAQPSDASFTY
-1498 SSISAANPVQGDYL
+1498 SSISAANPARGDYL

-1526 KSYTVSRLGADGT
+1526 KSYTVSRLGADGS
-1539 DGTPGAVGA
+1539 DGTPGAPGA
-1548 DGKTQYTHIAYAQGI
+1548 DGKTQYTHIAYAQGA
-1563 TAGALPHPTA
+1563 TGELPHPTA

-1599 SDHTLYEWSKYKGKD
+1599 LDHTLYEWSKYKGKD
-1614 GNNFLYNLIRGA
+1614 GAGYTPNLLKGTQEVTVNNSYAKIGFDEPQDFLNGEKYTVSVEGIENLIGSATEYSVVLFRNAGGDLSNGILCPVVTLTKEKPYATMTLYSTATKENKVELFLYA
-1626 NQPLGKGN
+1626 GKHGSTVGN
-1634 TNYDIGGYYY
+1634 S
-1644 DAELEV
+1644 V
-1650 GKTYTLTVCYH
+1650 KYTKVML
-1661 IKDVDAGQ
+1661 
-1669 FFGAWWNSGMNVF
+1669 
-1682 IANLLGG
+1682 
-1689 ATIVSKTIT
+1689 SKGDNPMPWV
-1698 FPAKSATSSGFKG
+1698 PAA
-1711 VSFYKNMPSG
+1711 
-1721 ATREPDNYIEWAT
+1721 
-1734 LTEGETPQTQW
+1734 
-1745 IPALS
+1745 S
-1750 EMTQTKFINNLLRN
+1750 EM
-1764 SDFSE
+1764 
-1769 GTKHWT
+1769 
-1775 FTNSYCAKIDTTEL
+1775 
-1789 LDGRCSLKIDTTNSS
+1789 
-1804 GGYPGAKQRVI
+1804 V
-1815 YEGASAEFTASV
+1815 
-1827 YTMMKDVSQ
+1827 
-1836 RAGNVLFEVHFLNET
+1836 
-1851 GARLSAN
+1851 
-1858 QRIVNPKSDGQW
+1858 
-1870 EKYVFHFTSP
+1870 
-1880 SGTKMIEVFCW
+1880 
-1891 SQDGQTV
+1891 
-1898 WYNGMKLEFGNNDN
+1898 
-1912 PQWTPNA
+1912 
-1919 DGLAGAGI
+1919 
-1927 VANVIRENFT
+1927 
-1937 EAQWN
+1937 
-1942 LYGTIGHAEPWSGT
+1942 
-1956 DNGRNGCRTGD
+1956 
-1967 LFTVSGRATDTGNG
+1967 
-1981 HLLTYRSFSDYG
+1981 
-1993 MLAGTCISHII
+1993 
-2004 TNAGKDAPYTVFQWA
+2004 GKDAPYTVFQWA

-2027 GAWSD
+2027 GTWSD

-2046 SGTVTPPATAPT
+2046 EGVVTPPAT
-2058 SWGTPIRLTG
+2058 TPVWKSGYTRVTG
-2068 DTGKA
+2068 DTGAA
-2073 GGDALLLDLDN
+2073 GTNYTPNMLTNSKDNKIHVVEKDSDSYKEWRNSTVHLVYKKTYTISARTNAAAFTGDHQDAIVSHPDACALWICSAKGSPQGFVNEVVSSADMATDGSKGSVFTWMKPTAGYFLRTNFYKSGTWYVNHVKIEEGDNPNPSWTPHPDEMVGTPGTNGINGQDVFLLDLDN
-2084 EVVAVT
+2084 EMVPVT
-2090 CDADGNVI
+2090 CDAKGNVI
-2098 SGLPATINARVFKG
+2098 SGLPATITARVFKG

-2122 GNEATTLT
+2122 GNQGTTLT
-2130 MSQSGKVY
+2130 VSQSGNKFE
-2138 TISGISKDR
+2138 IKGISKDR
-2147 DTLTIKATVDGVTLK
+2147 DTLVIEAVVAGLTLR
-2162 STVNVYKVKA
+2162 STVTVYKVKP
-2172 GADGAPATMY
+2172 GEDGAPATMY
-2182 FLEPAESSVTRTAQG
+2182 FLESAESSVTRTAQG

-2248 NGVVTLT
+2248 NGEVTLT

-2367 RVLQSNGTAGSALT
+2367 RVLQSNGTAGGALT
-2381 QPLQLRWQISKS
+2381 QPLQLRWQISKN

-2472 ALKESTTVEG
+2472 ALKESTTVER

-2508 VLASS
+2508 VLAPS

-2655 VQPASEDDTES
+2655 GQPASEDDTES

-2692 GSGTIAAG
+2692 GSGTIAVG

-2830 GGFLANSNGVK
+2830 GGFLANSYGVK
-2841 IRGSLWIN
+2841 IRGSLWVN
-2849 GKLVTT
+2849 GQKVTV